1 MAGGGKT
8 IIKERESMWKKHG
21 SALLGLILTVAIVL
35 TGVKLPDNVFASG
48 ENDKTDL
55 VKPTTKV
62 EFKQPKYGYGNG
74 GTITTYEPIKDK
86 VNMSNDILVN
96 VEFNPVF
103 DIDVPEDKRINKGD
117 FVEIDLGQGLIINDN
132 YNPVYQ
138 KNIPVNDKDT
148 GDKICDA
155 IFTVNPTDGTLKVK
169 FDFSTGADAVFKKRD
184 GKIGASITISVDGQ
198 TAKYEDSKM
207 SIRLLDKEYEVTN
220 IKDNITI
227 VKEGKLDYK
236 NGKIDWTITIERFI
250 AGTNPKK
257 YLSLKGY
264 EFEDTLSNRI
274 AKEYIEGSLKVNGK
288 ETDYVYTRKQ
298 DNMPEK
304 QWVSHVI
311 QEKDLDP
318 NNAGKVVITLSSY
331 VDFNNLSKT
340 YDNRAVIS
348 QIGGGYREAKAKVD
362 VPQFGEKLGS
372 IDTTGNKIT
381 WTIDF
386 NKESY
391 NLGKVTI
398 LDKLE
403 SDLTGRIPQEF
414 TTAYFQRMKNG
425 EWGAKEDVTPTV
437 TEKGHKFAINDV
449 SERVLLTIETAI
461 EPDGSPANFENDAF
475 LYWNGEVNYKAKL
488 HAKVRTSP
496 IGGGSFGS
504 ISKTANAQVLTED
517 VKKYYAYKGEY
528 IGPQPEWTV
537 RADKNTVPA
546 PGEYY
551 MYDTFIYDQNTV
563 PNRSGVNSAN
573 GYTIRKLGE
582 PEVTELSNGAK
593 FDTIIPLEG
602 KRQKLI
608 NVENPVKDSTAGI
621 KSAVYEILKGE
632 KVVGHI
638 LELKLVPGEDNFAKF
653 SSMIADREMLTQWY
667 SKGDEK
673 AGYNT
678 IMLTKGRYVTYQD
691 AAYYRYNSKL
701 IRKQVISAKTA
712 RNFLKNLDAVA
723 TNDDVFDDTEKND
736 VQQDDVGYDR
746 DTRSVVFRISVNAA
760 NIKDVYGDLG
770 PVILDDYS
778 IDNNGWNKDFTFVPI
793 VEDKLNPENNKE
805 ILIYKGVPAIKY
817 KGTND
822 PDYRIG
828 NSTVK
833 AVGNALS
840 DEELKKE
847 DIVINPNGKPREGF
861 NVSFNKLNGPYVVFV
876 KVKVKEGYRVN
887 NKSTVTN
894 FASIYIGSNS
904 SKGQASSWYDDRF
917 LWKNYDGQDSKDKI
931 NVDDNGFIK
940 WNVYYRPYKTYNDN
954 NATKIKIEDKV
965 NKNLVLRKEKNS
977 SNLVFDGD
985 NYKIWK
991 GEYDKDGNFINPVE
1005 ITEGLN
1011 TIFTY
1016 DNETGVMSINIPD
1029 NDSSYKISYVTD
1041 FASNAVSGDDLS
1053 NEVTLIEGT
1062 EPVGKSVIVKH
1073 QIKADAYGH
1082 VNNKPYERI
1091 QIAKVDTKGN
1101 RLAGAE
1107 FSFKKLA
1114 TAAIPE
1120 KNIGTF
1126 TTSADKAIK
1135 FEELTAGEYELVET
1149 KAPEGYESN
1158 NVTYRIKVIELENGF
1173 KVELI
1178 GDYAGLA
1185 TLEQNELKIINKKID
1200 KIVERLNIVKT
1211 DVDGNRLAG
1220 AEFTLKKLGATT
1232 DAAVEVGKYT
1242 SVTDEAIRI
1251 ENLTEGEYELT
1262 ETKAPEGYD
1271 VNNEPYK
1278 IKVVKVEG
1286 GFKAELVGDY
1296 AGKANLSNNE
1306 LSVINKKKP
1315 VAPPAP
1321 VTPPTPVN
1329 PTPVI
1334 PPTPENPTPVVPVTP
1349 TTPSTPNPTPDLPSY
1364 PINNTPNPN
1373 DPNSPDEFEVIG
1385 NDGTPQGKVVKVTKP
1400 NGEKE
1405 YVFDEDKTP
1414 LDGFKAKKGR
1424 KALPKTGGASTVWY
1438 YAAGMGLVI
1447 MAGLTVRKRKEE
1459 E

>member
-1 MAGGGKT
+1 MAGGGNL
-8 IIKERESMWKKHG
+8 IIKERERMWKKHG

-35 TGVKLPDNVFASG
+35 TGVKLPNIIFASDA
-48 ENDKTDL
+48 NDKTDL
-55 VKPTTKV
+55 VRPTTKV
-62 EFKQPKYGYGNG
+62 EFRQPKYDYGNG

-86 VNMSNDILVN
+86 VDMSKDILVN
-96 VEFNPVF
+96 VEFDPVF
-103 DIDVPEDKRINKGD
+103 DLDAPDDKRINKGD
-117 FVEIDLGQGLIINDN
+117 FVEFDLGQGLNIEDN
-132 YNPVYQ
+132 YQTLKQ
-138 KNIPVNDKDT
+138 KTIPVNDKDT

-155 IFTVNPTDGTLKVK
+155 IFTVNPSDGTLKVK

-207 SIRLLDKEYEVTN
+207 SIRLLNKEYEVVN
-220 IKDNITI
+220 IKDVVNISK
-227 VKEGKLDYK
+227 VGKLDYI
-236 NGKIDWTITIERFI
+236 NGKIDWTINVERFI
-250 AGTNPKK
+250 SGTNPKR
-257 YLSLKGY
+257 YLSLKNY

-274 AKEYIEGSLKVNGK
+274 AKEYVEGSFRINGK
-288 ETDYVYTRKQ
+288 EAENVNTRKQ
-298 DNMPEK
+298 SNMPEY
-304 QWVSHVI
+304 QWVSHYI
-311 QEKDLDP
+311 QDKDLDP
-318 NNAGKVVITLSSY
+318 DNVGKVVITLSSY
-331 VDFNNLSKT
+331 VDFINLSKT
-340 YDNRAVIS
+340 YNNRAVIR
-348 QIGGGYREAKAKVD
+348 QISGGYRDATANVA

-372 IDTTGNKIT
+372 IDSTGKKII
-381 WTIDF
+381 WTVDF
-386 NKESY
+386 NKENY
-391 NLGKVTI
+391 NLGNVTV

-403 SDLTGRIPQEF
+403 NDLTGRIPQEF

-425 EWGAKEDVTPTV
+425 EWGAKENVTPTV

-537 RADKNTVPA
+537 RADKSTVPA

-551 MYDTFIYDQNTV
+551 MYDTFIFDKNTV
-563 PNRSGVNSAN
+563 PNRSEVNSAN
-573 GYTIRKLGE
+573 GYTIKKVGDTG
-582 PEVTELSNGAK
+582 VTELANGAK

-602 KRQKLI
+602 KKQKLI
-608 NVENPVKDSTAGI
+608 NVENPVTVSTAGI
-621 KSAVYEILKGE
+621 TSAVYEIVKNE

-638 LELKLVPGEDNFAKF
+638 LELKLVPGVDNFAKF
-653 SSMIADREMLTQWY
+653 SSMIADKDILTQWY
-667 SKGDEK
+667 SGGDEK

-691 AAYYRYNSKL
+691 SAYYRYNSKL
-701 IRKQVISAKTA
+701 ISKQVISAKTA
-712 RNFLKNLDAVA
+712 RNFLKNLDAEA
-723 TNDDVFDDTEKND
+723 TNADVFDDNEKID
-736 VQQDDVGYDR
+736 VKQNDVGYDR
-746 DTRSVVFRISVNAA
+746 DTRTVVFRINVNAA

-770 PVILDDYS
+770 PVILDDTSLSNYS
-778 IDNNGWNKDFTFVPI
+778 WDRDFTFVPI

-817 KGTND
+817 EGTND

-847 DIVINPNGKPREGF
+847 DIVINPNGKPSEGF
-861 NVSFNKLNGPYVVFV
+861 QVAFNKLNGPYVVFV
-876 KVKVKEGYRVN
+876 KIKVKEGNRVN
-887 NKSTVTN
+887 NKGTVYN
-894 FASIYIGSNS
+894 HARIYIGSNS
-904 SKGQASSWYDDRF
+904 LVGQDYSWYDDRF

-940 WNVYYRPYKTYNDN
+940 WNVFYRPYKTYNDN
-954 NATKIKIEDKV
+954 NATKIKIEDKI
-965 NKNLVLRKEKNS
+965 NGNLVLRKEKNS

-991 GEYDKDGNFINPVE
+991 GEFDKDGNFINPVE
-1005 ITEGLN
+1005 VTDAPN

-1016 DNETGVMSINIPD
+1016 NNETGIMSINIPD
-1029 NDSSYKISYVTD
+1029 NDSSYKISYITD
-1041 FASNAVSGDDLS
+1041 FADNAARGDDLS
-1053 NEVTLIEGT
+1053 NEVKLIENGET
-1062 EPVGKSVIVKH
+1062 VGKSVKVTHQVK
-1073 QIKADAYGH
+1073 AEAYGH

-1091 QIAKVDTKGN
+1091 QIIKTDVKGN
-1101 RLAGAE
+1101 QLAGAE

-1114 TAAIPE
+1114 TAANPE
-1120 KNIGTF
+1120 RNIGTF
-1126 TTSADKAIK
+1126 TTSANKAIK

-1200 KIVERLNIVKT
+1200 KVTERLNLIKT
-1211 DVDGNRLAG
+1211 DADGNRLAG

-1251 ENLTEGEYELT
+1251 ENLTAGEYELV
-1262 ETKAPEGYD
+1262 ETKAPEGYV
-1271 VNNEPYK
+1271 VNKEPYK

-1296 AGKANLSNNE
+1296 VEKAKLLNNE
-1306 LSVINKKKP
+1306 LTVMNKKK
-1315 VAPPAP
+1315 P
-1321 VTPPTPVN
+1321 VTPPTPEK
-1329 PTPVI
+1329 PVV
-1334 PPTPENPTPVVPVTP
+1334 PPTPENPTPLIPVNP
-1349 TTPSTPNPTPDLPSY
+1349 TTPNTPNPTPSIPSY

-1385 NDGTPQGKVVKVTKP
+1385 NDGTPQGKVVKTTKP

-1405 YVFDEDKTP
+1405 YIFEKDKTP
-1414 LDGFKAKKGR
+1414 LDGFKAKKSHT

-1438 YAAGMGLVI
+1438 YAAGMGLVV
-1447 MAGLTVRKRKEE
+1447 MAGFTFRKRKEE

>member
-8 IIKERESMWKKHG
+8 LLKERERMWKKHG

-35 TGVKLPDNVFASG
+35 TGVKLPNIIFASDA
-48 ENDKTDL
+48 NDKTEL
-55 VKPTTKV
+55 VRPTTKV
-62 EFKQPKYGYGNG
+62 EFRQPKYDYGNG

-86 VNMSNDILVN
+86 VDMSKDILVN
-96 VEFNPVF
+96 VEFDPVF
-103 DIDVPEDKRINKGD
+103 DLDAPADKRINKGD
-117 FVEIDLGQGLIINDN
+117 FVEFDLGQGLNIEDN
-132 YNPVYQ
+132 YQTLKQ
-138 KNIPVNDKDT
+138 KTIPVNDKDT

-155 IFTVNPTDGTLKVK
+155 IFTVNPSDGTLKVK

-184 GKIGASITISVDGQ
+184 GKLGASITISVDGQ
-198 TAKYEDSKM
+198 TAKYEASKM
-207 SIRLLDKEYEVTN
+207 SIRLLNKEYEVVN
-220 IKDNITI
+220 IRDVVNINK
-227 VKEGKLDYK
+227 VGKLDYI
-236 NGKIDWTITIERFI
+236 NGKIDWTINVERFI
-250 AGTNPKK
+250 SGTNPKR
-257 YLSLKGY
+257 YLSLKNY

-274 AKEYIEGSLKVNGK
+274 AKEYVEGSFRINGK
-288 ETDYVYTRKQ
+288 EAENVYTRKQ
-298 DNMPEK
+298 SNMPEY
-304 QWVSHVI
+304 QWVSHSI
-311 QEKDLDP
+311 QDKDLDP
-318 NNAGKVVITLSSY
+318 DNVGKVVITLSSY
-331 VDFNNLSKT
+331 VDFINLSKT
-340 YDNRAVIS
+340 YNNRAVIR
-348 QIGGGYREAKAKVD
+348 QISGGYRDATANVA

-372 IDTTGNKIT
+372 IDSTGKKII
-381 WTIDF
+381 WTVDF
-386 NKESY
+386 NKENY
-391 NLGKVTI
+391 NLGNVTV

-425 EWGAKEDVTPTV
+425 EWGAKENVTPTV

-537 RADKNTVPA
+537 RADKSTVPA

-551 MYDTFIYDQNTV
+551 MYDTFIFDNNTV
-563 PNRSGVNSAN
+563 PNRSEVNSAN
-573 GYTIRKLGE
+573 GYTIKKVGA
-582 PEVTELSNGAK
+582 PSVTTLANGAK

-602 KRQKLI
+602 KKQKLI
-608 NVENPVKDSTAGI
+608 NVENPVTVSTAGI
-621 KSAVYEILKGE
+621 TSAVYEIVKNE

-638 LELKLVPGEDNFAKF
+638 LELKLVPGVDNFAKF
-653 SSMIADREMLTQWY
+653 SSMIADKDILTQWY
-667 SKGDEK
+667 SGGDEK

-691 AAYYRYNSKL
+691 SAYYRYNSKL
-701 IRKQVISAKTA
+701 ISKQVISAKTA
-712 RNFLKNLDAVA
+712 RNFLKNLDAEA
-723 TNDDVFDDTEKND
+723 TNADVFDDNEKID
-736 VQQDDVGYDR
+736 VKQNDVGYDR
-746 DTRSVVFRISVNAA
+746 DTRSVVFRINVNAA

-770 PVILDDYS
+770 PVILDDTSLSNYS
-778 IDNNGWNKDFTFVPI
+778 WDRDFTFVPI

-817 KGTND
+817 EGTND

-847 DIVINPNGKPREGF
+847 DIVINPNGKPSEGF
-861 NVSFNKLNGPYVVFV
+861 QVAFNKLNGPYVVFV
-876 KVKVKEGYRVN
+876 KIKVKEGNRVN
-887 NKSTVTN
+887 NKGTVYN
-894 FASIYIGSNS
+894 HARIYIGSNS
-904 SKGQASSWYDDRF
+904 LVGQDYSWYDDRF

-940 WNVYYRPYKTYNDN
+940 WNVFYRPYKTYNDN
-954 NATKIKIEDKV
+954 NATKIKIEDKI
-965 NKNLVLRKEKNS
+965 NGNLVLRKEKNS
-977 SNLVFDGD
+977 SKLVFDGD

-991 GEYDKDGNFINPVE
+991 GEFDKDGNFINPVE
-1005 ITEGLN
+1005 VTDAPN

-1016 DNETGVMSINIPD
+1016 NNETGIMSINIPD
-1029 NDSSYKISYVTD
+1029 NDSSYKISYITD
-1041 FASNAVSGDDLS
+1041 FADNAARGDSLS
-1053 NEVTLIEGT
+1053 NEVKLIENGET
-1062 EPVGKSVIVKH
+1062 IGKSVKVTHQVK
-1073 QIKADAYGH
+1073 AEAYGH

-1091 QIAKVDTKGN
+1091 QIIKTDVKGN
-1101 RLAGAE
+1101 QLAGAE

-1114 TAAIPE
+1114 TATNQE

-1211 DVDGNRLAG
+1211 DVDGSRLAG

-1251 ENLTEGEYELT
+1251 ENLTAGEYELV
-1262 ETKAPEGYD
+1262 ETKAPEGYV
-1271 VNNEPYK
+1271 VNKEPYK

-1296 AGKANLSNNE
+1296 VEKAKLLNNE
-1306 LSVINKKKP
+1306 LTVVNNKK
-1315 VAPPAP
+1315 P
-1321 VTPPTPVN
+1321 VTPPTPS
-1329 PTPVI
+1329 TPEKPVV
-1334 PPTPENPTPVVPVTP
+1334 PPTPENPTPLIPVNP
-1349 TTPSTPNPTPDLPSY
+1349 TTPNTPNPTPSIPSY

-1385 NDGTPQGKVVKVTKP
+1385 NDGTPQGKVVKKTKP

-1405 YVFDEDKTP
+1405 YIFEKDKTP
-1414 LDGFKAKKGR
+1414 LDGFKAKKSHT

-1438 YAAGMGLVI
+1438 YVAGMGLVV
-1447 MAGLTVRKRKEE
+1447 MAGLTFRKRKEE

>member
-8 IIKERESMWKKHG
+8 ILKERERMWKKHG

-35 TGVKLPDNVFASG
+35 TGVKLPNIIFASDA
-48 ENDKTDL
+48 NDKTEL
-55 VKPTTKV
+55 VRPTTKV
-62 EFKQPKYGYGNG
+62 EFRQPKYDYGNG

-86 VNMSNDILVN
+86 VDMSKDILVN
-96 VEFNPVF
+96 VEFDPVF
-103 DIDVPEDKRINKGD
+103 DLDAPDDKRINKGD
-117 FVEIDLGQGLIINDN
+117 FVEFDLGQGLNIEDN
-132 YNPVYQ
+132 YQTLKQ
-138 KNIPVNDKDT
+138 KTIPVNDKDT

-155 IFTVNPTDGTLKVK
+155 IFTVNPSDGTLKVK

-207 SIRLLDKEYEVTN
+207 SIRLLNKEYEVVN
-220 IKDNITI
+220 IKDVVNISK
-227 VKEGKLDYK
+227 VGKLDYI
-236 NGKIDWTITIERFI
+236 NGKIDWTINVERFI
-250 AGTNPKK
+250 SGTNPKR
-257 YLSLKGY
+257 YLSLKNY

-274 AKEYIEGSLKVNGK
+274 AKEYVEGSFRINGK
-288 ETDYVYTRKQ
+288 EAENVNTRKQ
-298 DNMPEK
+298 SNMPEY
-304 QWVSHVI
+304 QWVSHYI
-311 QEKDLDP
+311 QDKDLDP
-318 NNAGKVVITLSSY
+318 DNVGKVVITLSSY
-331 VDFNNLSKT
+331 VDFINLSKT
-340 YDNRAVIS
+340 YNNRAVIR
-348 QIGGGYREAKAKVD
+348 QISGGYRDATANVA

-372 IDTTGNKIT
+372 IDSTGKKII
-381 WTIDF
+381 WTVDF
-386 NKESY
+386 NKENY
-391 NLGKVTI
+391 NLGNVTV

-403 SDLTGRIPQEF
+403 NDLTGRIPQEF
-414 TTAYFQRMKNG
+414 TAAYFQRMKNG
-425 EWGAKEDVTPTV
+425 EWGAKENVTPTV

-537 RADKNTVPA
+537 RADKSTVPA

-551 MYDTFIYDQNTV
+551 MYDTFIFDKNTV
-563 PNRSGVNSAN
+563 PNRSEVNSAN
-573 GYTIRKLGE
+573 GYTIKKVGDTG
-582 PEVTELSNGAK
+582 VTELANGAK

-602 KRQKLI
+602 KKQKLI
-608 NVENPVKDSTAGI
+608 NVENPVTVSTAGI
-621 KSAVYEILKGE
+621 TSAVYEIVKNE

-638 LELKLVPGEDNFAKF
+638 LELKLVPGVDNFAKF
-653 SSMIADREMLTQWY
+653 SSMIADKDILTQWY
-667 SKGDEK
+667 SGGDEK

-691 AAYYRYNSKL
+691 SAYYRYNSKL
-701 IRKQVISAKTA
+701 ISKQVISAKTA
-712 RNFLKNLDAVA
+712 RNFLKNLDAEA
-723 TNDDVFDDTEKND
+723 TNADVFDDNEKID
-736 VQQDDVGYDR
+736 VKQNDVGYDR
-746 DTRSVVFRISVNAA
+746 DTRTVVFRINVNAA

-770 PVILDDYS
+770 PVILDDTSLSNYS
-778 IDNNGWNKDFTFVPI
+778 WDRDFTFVPI

-817 KGTND
+817 EGTND

-847 DIVINPNGKPREGF
+847 DIVINPNGKPSEGF
-861 NVSFNKLNGPYVVFV
+861 QVAFNKLNGPYVVFV
-876 KVKVKEGYRVN
+876 KIKVKEGNRVN
-887 NKSTVTN
+887 NKGTVYN
-894 FASIYIGSNS
+894 HARIYIGSNS
-904 SKGQASSWYDDRF
+904 LVGQDYSWYDDRF

-940 WNVYYRPYKTYNDN
+940 WNVFYRPYKTYNDN
-954 NATKIKIEDKV
+954 NATKIKIEDKI
-965 NKNLVLRKEKNS
+965 NGNLVLRKEKNS

-991 GEYDKDGNFINPVE
+991 GEFDKDGNFINPVE
-1005 ITEGLN
+1005 VTDAPN

-1016 DNETGVMSINIPD
+1016 NNETGIMSINIPD
-1029 NDSSYKISYVTD
+1029 NDSSYKISYITD
-1041 FASNAVSGDDLS
+1041 FADNAARGDDLS
-1053 NEVTLIEGT
+1053 NEVKLIENGET
-1062 EPVGKSVIVKH
+1062 VGKSVKVTHQVK
-1073 QIKADAYGH
+1073 AEAYGH

-1091 QIAKVDTKGN
+1091 QIIKTDVKGN
-1101 RLAGAE
+1101 QLAGAE

-1114 TAAIPE
+1114 TAANPE
-1120 KNIGTF
+1120 RNIGTF
-1126 TTSADKAIK
+1126 TTSANKAIK

-1200 KIVERLNIVKT
+1200 KVTERLNLIKT
-1211 DVDGNRLAG
+1211 DADGNRLAG

-1251 ENLTEGEYELT
+1251 ENLTAGEYELV
-1262 ETKAPEGYD
+1262 ETKAPEGYV
-1271 VNNEPYK
+1271 VNKEPYK

-1296 AGKANLSNNE
+1296 VEKAKLLNNE
-1306 LSVINKKKP
+1306 LTVMNKKK
-1315 VAPPAP
+1315 P
-1321 VTPPTPVN
+1321 VTPPTPEK
-1329 PTPVI
+1329 PVV
-1334 PPTPENPTPVVPVTP
+1334 PPTPENPTPLIPVNP
-1349 TTPSTPNPTPDLPSY
+1349 TTPNTPNPTPSIPSY

-1385 NDGTPQGKVVKVTKP
+1385 NDGTPQGKVVKKTKP

-1405 YVFDEDKTP
+1405 YIFEKDKTP
-1414 LDGFKAKKGR
+1414 LDGFKAKKSHT

-1438 YAAGMGLVI
+1438 YAAGMGLVV
-1447 MAGLTVRKRKEE
+1447 MAGFTFRKRKEE

>member
-1 MAGGGKT
+1 MAGGGNL
-8 IIKERESMWKKHG
+8 IIKERERMWKKHG

-35 TGVKLPDNVFASG
+35 TGVKLPNIIFASDA
-48 ENDKTDL
+48 NDKTDL
-55 VKPTTKV
+55 VRPTTKV
-62 EFKQPKYGYGNG
+62 EFRQPKYDYGNG

-86 VNMSNDILVN
+86 VDMSKDILVN
-96 VEFNPVF
+96 VEFDPVF
-103 DIDVPEDKRINKGD
+103 DLDAPDDKRINKGD
-117 FVEIDLGQGLIINDN
+117 FVEFDLGQGLNIEDN
-132 YNPVYQ
+132 YQTLKQ
-138 KNIPVNDKDT
+138 KTIPVNDKDT

-155 IFTVNPTDGTLKVK
+155 IFTVNPSDGTLKVK

-207 SIRLLDKEYEVTN
+207 SIRLLNKEYEVVN
-220 IKDNITI
+220 IKDVVNISK
-227 VKEGKLDYK
+227 VGKLDYI
-236 NGKIDWTITIERFI
+236 NGKIDWTINVERFI
-250 AGTNPKK
+250 SGTNPKR
-257 YLSLKGY
+257 YLSLKNY

-274 AKEYIEGSLKVNGK
+274 AKEYVEGSFRINGK
-288 ETDYVYTRKQ
+288 EAENVNTRKQ
-298 DNMPEK
+298 SNMPEY
-304 QWVSHVI
+304 QWVSHYI
-311 QEKDLDP
+311 QDKDLDP
-318 NNAGKVVITLSSY
+318 DNVGKVVITLSSY
-331 VDFNNLSKT
+331 VDFINLSKT
-340 YDNRAVIS
+340 YNNRAVIR
-348 QIGGGYREAKAKVD
+348 QISGGYRDATANVA

-372 IDTTGNKIT
+372 IDSTGKKII
-381 WTIDF
+381 WTVDF
-386 NKESY
+386 NKENY
-391 NLGKVTI
+391 NLGNVTV

-403 SDLTGRIPQEF
+403 NDLTGRIPQEF

-537 RADKNTVPA
+537 RADKSTVPA

-551 MYDTFIYDQNTV
+551 MYDTFIFDNNTV
-563 PNRSGVNSAN
+563 PNKSEVNSAN
-573 GYTIRKLGE
+573 GYTIKKVGD
-582 PEVTELSNGAK
+582 PSVTTLANGAK

-602 KRQKLI
+602 KKQKLI
-608 NVENPVKDSTAGI
+608 NVENPVTASTAGI
-621 KSAVYEILKGE
+621 TSAVYEIVKNE

-638 LELKLVPGEDNFAKF
+638 LELKLVPGVDNFAKF
-653 SSMIADREMLTQWY
+653 SSMIADKDILTQWY
-667 SKGDEK
+667 SGGDEK

-691 AAYYRYNSKL
+691 SAYYRYNSKL
-701 IRKQVISAKTA
+701 ISKQVISAKTA
-712 RNFLKNLDAVA
+712 RNFLKNLDAEA
-723 TNDDVFDDTEKND
+723 TNADVFDDNEKID
-736 VQQDDVGYDR
+736 VKQNDVGYDR
-746 DTRSVVFRISVNAA
+746 DTRTVVFRINVNAA

-770 PVILDDYS
+770 PVILDDTSLSNYS
-778 IDNNGWNKDFTFVPI
+778 WDRDFTFVPI

-817 KGTND
+817 EGTND

-847 DIVINPNGKPREGF
+847 DIVINPNGKPSEGF
-861 NVSFNKLNGPYVVFV
+861 QVAFNKLNDPYVVFV
-876 KVKVKEGYRVN
+876 KIKVKEGNRVN
-887 NKSTVTN
+887 NKGTVYN
-894 FASIYIGSNS
+894 HARIYIGSNS
-904 SKGQASSWYDDRF
+904 LVGQDYSWYDDRF

-940 WNVYYRPYKTYNDN
+940 WNVFYRPYKTYNDN
-954 NATKIKIEDKV
+954 NATKIIIEDKI
-965 NKNLVLRKEKNS
+965 NGNLVLRKEKNS

-991 GEYDKDGNFINPVE
+991 GEFDKDGNFINPVE
-1005 ITEGLN
+1005 VTDAPN

-1016 DNETGVMSINIPD
+1016 NNETGIMSINIPD
-1029 NDSSYKISYVTD
+1029 NDSSYKISYITD
-1041 FASNAVSGDDLS
+1041 FADNAARGDSLS
-1053 NEVTLIEGT
+1053 NEVKLIENGET
-1062 EPVGKSVIVKH
+1062 IGKSVKVTHQVK
-1073 QIKADAYGH
+1073 AEAYGH

-1091 QIAKVDTKGN
+1091 QIIKTDVKGN
-1101 RLAGAE
+1101 QLAGAE

-1114 TAAIPE
+1114 TATNQE

-1126 TTSADKAIK
+1126 TTTADKAIK
-1135 FEELTAGEYELVET
+1135 FDELTAGEYELVET

-1178 GDYAGLA
+1178 GDYSGLA

-1211 DVDGNRLAG
+1211 DADGSRLAG

-1251 ENLTEGEYELT
+1251 ENLTAGDYELV
-1262 ETKAPEGYD
+1262 ETKAPEGYV
-1271 VNNEPYK
+1271 VNKEPYK

-1296 AGKANLSNNE
+1296 VEKAKLLNNE
-1306 LSVINKKKP
+1306 LTVINKKKP
-1315 VAPPAP
+1315 V
-1321 VTPPTPVN
+1321 TPPTP
-1329 PTPVI
+1329 PTPEKPVV
-1334 PPTPENPTPVVPVTP
+1334 PPTPENPTPLIPVNP
-1349 TTPSTPNPTPDLPSY
+1349 TTPNTPNPTPSIPSY

-1385 NDGTPQGKVVKVTKP
+1385 NDGTPQGKVVKKTKP

-1405 YVFDEDKTP
+1405 YIFEKDKTP
-1414 LDGFKAKKGR
+1414 LDGFKAKKSHT

-1438 YAAGMGLVI
+1438 YVAGMGLVV
-1447 MAGLTVRKRKEE
+1447 MAGLTFRKRKEE

>member
-1 MAGGGKT
+1 MAGGGNL
-8 IIKERESMWKKHG
+8 IIKERERMWKKHG

-35 TGVKLPDNVFASG
+35 TGVKLPNIIFASDA
-48 ENDKTDL
+48 NDKTEL
-55 VKPTTKV
+55 VRPTTKV
-62 EFKQPKYGYGNG
+62 EFRQPKYDYGNG

-86 VNMSNDILVN
+86 VDMSKDILVN
-96 VEFNPVF
+96 VEFDPVF
-103 DIDVPEDKRINKGD
+103 DLDVPADKRINKGD
-117 FVEIDLGQGLIINDN
+117 FVEFDLGQGLNIEDN
-132 YNPVYQ
+132 YQTLKQ
-138 KNIPVNDKDT
+138 KTIPVNDKDT

-155 IFTVNPTDGTLKVK
+155 IFTVNPSDGTLRVK
-169 FDFSTGADAVFKKRD
+169 FDFSSGADAVFKKRD

-207 SIRLLDKEYEVTN
+207 SIRLLNKEYEVVN
-220 IKDNITI
+220 IRDVVNINK
-227 VKEGKLDYK
+227 VGKLDYI
-236 NGKIDWTITIERFI
+236 NGKIDWTINVERFI
-250 AGTNPKK
+250 SGTNPKR
-257 YLSLKGY
+257 YLSLKNY

-274 AKEYIEGSLKVNGK
+274 AKEYVEGSFRINGK
-288 ETDYVYTRKQ
+288 EAENVSTRKQ
-298 DNMPEK
+298 SNMPEY

-311 QEKDLDP
+311 QDKDLAPD
-318 NNAGKVVITLSSY
+318 NVGKVVITLSSY

-340 YDNRAVIS
+340 YDNRAVIKQTS
-348 QIGGGYREAKAKVD
+348 GAYRDATANVA

-372 IDTTGNKIT
+372 IDSTGKKII
-381 WTIDF
+381 WTVDF
-386 NKESY
+386 NKENY
-391 NLGKVTI
+391 NLGNVTVI
-398 LDKLE
+398 DKLE

-425 EWGAKEDVTPTV
+425 EWGAKENVTPTV

-496 IGGGSFGS
+496 IGGDSFGS

-551 MYDTFIYDQNTV
+551 MYDTFIFDNNTV
-563 PNRSGVNSAN
+563 PNRSEVNSAN
-573 GYTIRKLGE
+573 GYTIKKVGA
-582 PEVTELSNGAK
+582 PSVTTLANGAK

-602 KRQKLI
+602 KKQKLI
-608 NVENPVKDSTAGI
+608 NVENPVTASTAGI
-621 KSAVYEILKGE
+621 TSAVYEIVKNE

-638 LELKLVPGEDNFAKF
+638 LELKLVPGVDNFAKF
-653 SSMIADREMLTQWY
+653 SSMIADKDILTQWY

-678 IMLTKGRYVTYQD
+678 IMLTKGKYVTYQD
-691 AAYYRYNSKL
+691 SAYYRYNSKL
-701 IRKQVISAKTA
+701 ISKQVISAKTA
-712 RNFLKNLDAVA
+712 RNFLKNLDAEA
-723 TNDDVFDDTEKND
+723 TNADVFDDNEKID
-736 VQQDDVGYDR
+736 VQQNDVGYDR
-746 DTRSVVFRISVNAA
+746 DTRTVVFRINVNAA

-770 PVILDDYS
+770 PVILDDTSLSNYS
-778 IDNNGWNKDFTFVPI
+778 WDKDFTFVPI

-817 KGTND
+817 EGTND
-822 PDYRIG
+822 PDYRIE

-847 DIVINPNGKPREGF
+847 DIVINPNGKPSEGF
-861 NVSFNKLNGPYVVFV
+861 RVAFNKLNGPYVVFV
-876 KVKVKEGYRVN
+876 KIKVKEGYRVN
-887 NKSTVTN
+887 NKGTVYN
-894 FASIYIGSNS
+894 HARIYIGSNS
-904 SKGQASSWYDDRF
+904 LVGQDYSWYDDRF

-940 WNVYYRPYKTYNDN
+940 WNVFYRPYKTYNDN
-954 NATKIKIEDKV
+954 NATKIKIEDKI
-965 NKNLVLRKEKNS
+965 NGNLVLRKEKNS

-991 GEYDKDGNFINPVE
+991 GEFDKDGSFINPVE
-1005 ITEGLN
+1005 VTDAPN

-1016 DNETGVMSINIPD
+1016 NNETGIMSINIPD
-1029 NDSSYKISYVTD
+1029 NDSSYKISYITD
-1041 FASNAVSGDDLS
+1041 FADNAAHGDSLS
-1053 NEVTLIEGT
+1053 NEVKLIENGET
-1062 EPVGKSVIVKH
+1062 VGKSIKVTHQVK
-1073 QIKADAYGH
+1073 AEAYGH

-1091 QIAKVDTKGN
+1091 QIIKTDAKGN

-1114 TAAIPE
+1114 TAANPE

-1135 FEELTAGEYELVET
+1135 FEELTEGEYELVET

-1200 KIVERLNIVKT
+1200 KITERLNIIKT

-1251 ENLTEGEYELT
+1251 ENLTAGDYELV
-1262 ETKAPEGYD
+1262 ETKAPEGYA
-1271 VNNEPYK
+1271 VNKEPYK

-1296 AGKANLSNNE
+1296 VGKAKLSNNE
-1306 LSVINKKKP
+1306 LIVINNKK
-1315 VAPPAP
+1315 P
-1321 VTPPTPVN
+1321 VTPPTP
-1329 PTPVI
+1329 PTPEKPVV
-1334 PPTPENPTPVVPVTP
+1334 PPTPENPTPLIPVNP
-1349 TTPSTPNPTPDLPSY
+1349 TTPNTPTPTPSIPSY

-1385 NDGTPQGKVVKVTKP
+1385 NDGTPQGKVVKKTKP

-1405 YVFDEDKTP
+1405 YIFEKDKTP
-1414 LDGFKAKKGR
+1414 LDGFKAKKSR
-1424 KALPKTGGASTVWY
+1424 TNTLPKTGGASTVWY
-1438 YAAGMGLVI
+1438 YAAGMGLVM
-1447 MAGLTVRKRKEE
+1447 MAGFTFRKRKEE
-1459 E
+1459 K

>member
-1 MAGGGKT
+1 MAGGGNL
-8 IIKERESMWKKHG
+8 IIKERERMWKKHG

-35 TGVKLPDNVFASG
+35 TGVKLPNIIFASDA
-48 ENDKTDL
+48 NDKTDL
-55 VKPTTKV
+55 VRPTTKV
-62 EFKQPKYGYGNG
+62 EFRQPKYDYGNG

-86 VNMSNDILVN
+86 VDMSKDILVN
-96 VEFNPVF
+96 VEFDPVF
-103 DIDVPEDKRINKGD
+103 DLDAPDDKRINKGD
-117 FVEIDLGQGLIINDN
+117 FVEFDLGQGLNIEDN
-132 YNPVYQ
+132 YQTLKQ
-138 KNIPVNDKDT
+138 KTIPVNDKDT

-155 IFTVNPTDGTLKVK
+155 IFTVNPSDGTLKVK

-207 SIRLLDKEYEVTN
+207 SIRLLNKEYEVVN
-220 IKDNITI
+220 IRDVVNINK
-227 VKEGKLDYK
+227 VGKLDYI
-236 NGKIDWTITIERFI
+236 NGKIDWTINVERFI
-250 AGTNPKK
+250 SGTNPKR
-257 YLSLKGY
+257 YLSLKNY

-274 AKEYIEGSLKVNGK
+274 AKEYVEGSFRINGK
-288 ETDYVYTRKQ
+288 EAENVYTRKQ
-298 DNMPEK
+298 SNMPEY
-304 QWVSHVI
+304 QWVSHYI
-311 QEKDLDP
+311 QDKDLDP
-318 NNAGKVVITLSSY
+318 DNVGKVVITLSSY
-331 VDFNNLSKT
+331 VDFINLSKT
-340 YDNRAVIS
+340 YNNRAVIR
-348 QIGGGYREAKAKVD
+348 QISGGYRDATANVA

-372 IDTTGNKIT
+372 IDSTGKKII
-381 WTIDF
+381 WTVDF
-386 NKESY
+386 NKENY
-391 NLGKVTI
+391 NLGNVTI

-425 EWGAKEDVTPTV
+425 EWGAKENVTPTV

-537 RADKNTVPA
+537 RADKSTVPA

-551 MYDTFIYDQNTV
+551 MYDTFIFDNNTV
-563 PNRSGVNSAN
+563 PNKSEVNSAN
-573 GYTIRKLGE
+573 GYTIKKVGD
-582 PEVTELSNGAK
+582 PSVTTLANGAK

-602 KRQKLI
+602 KKQKLI
-608 NVENPVKDSTAGI
+608 NVENPVTASTAGI
-621 KSAVYEILKGE
+621 TSAVYEIVKNE

-638 LELKLVPGEDNFAKF
+638 LELKLVPGVDNFAKF
-653 SSMIADREMLTQWY
+653 SSMIADKDILTQWY

-678 IMLTKGRYVTYQD
+678 IMLTKGKYVTYQD
-691 AAYYRYNSKL
+691 SAYYRYNSKL
-701 IRKQVISAKTA
+701 ISKQVISAKTA
-712 RNFLKNLDAVA
+712 RNFLKNLDAEA
-723 TNDDVFDDTEKND
+723 TNADVFDDNEKID
-736 VQQDDVGYDR
+736 VKQNDVGYDR
-746 DTRSVVFRISVNAA
+746 DTRTVVFRINVNAA

-770 PVILDDYS
+770 PVILDDTSLSNYS
-778 IDNNGWNKDFTFVPI
+778 WDKDFTFVPI

-817 KGTND
+817 EGTND

-840 DEELKKE
+840 DEELRKE
-847 DIVINPNGKPREGF
+847 DIVINPNGKPSEGF
-861 NVSFNKLNGPYVVFV
+861 IVAFNKLNGPYVVFV
-876 KVKVKEGYRVN
+876 KIKVKEGYRVN
-887 NKSTVTN
+887 NKGTVYN
-894 FASIYIGSNS
+894 HARIYIGSNS
-904 SKGQASSWYDDRF
+904 LVGQDYSWYDDRF

-940 WNVYYRPYKTYNDN
+940 WNVFYRPYKTYNDN
-954 NATKIKIEDKV
+954 NATKIKIEDKI
-965 NKNLVLRKEKNS
+965 NGNLVLRKEKNS

-1005 ITEGLN
+1005 VTDALN

-1016 DNETGVMSINIPD
+1016 NNETGIMSINIPD
-1029 NDSSYKISYVTD
+1029 NDSSYKISYITD
-1041 FASNAVSGDDLS
+1041 FADNAARGDSLS
-1053 NEVTLIEGT
+1053 NEVKLIENGET
-1062 EPVGKSVIVKH
+1062 VGKSVKVTHQVK
-1073 QIKADAYGH
+1073 AEAYGH

-1091 QIAKVDTKGN
+1091 QIIKTDAKGN

-1114 TAAIPE
+1114 TAANPE
-1120 KNIGTF
+1120 KPIGTF
-1126 TTSADKAIK
+1126 TTATDKAIK

-1211 DVDGNRLAG
+1211 DADGSRLAG
-1220 AEFTLKKLGATT
+1220 AEFKLKKLGATT

-1251 ENLTEGEYELT
+1251 ENLTAGEYELV
-1262 ETKAPEGYD
+1262 ETKAPEGYV
-1271 VNNEPYK
+1271 VNKEPYK

-1296 AGKANLSNNE
+1296 VEKAKLLNNE
-1306 LSVINKKKP
+1306 LTVVNNKK
-1315 VAPPAP
+1315 P
-1321 VTPPTPVN
+1321 VTPPTP
-1329 PTPVI
+1329 PTPEKPVV
-1334 PPTPENPTPVVPVTP
+1334 PPTPENPTPLIPVNP
-1349 TTPSTPNPTPDLPSY
+1349 TTPNTPNPTPSIPSY

-1385 NDGTPQGKVVKVTKP
+1385 NDGTPQGKVVKTTKP

-1405 YVFDEDKTP
+1405 YIFEKDKTP
-1414 LDGFKAKKGR
+1414 LDGFKAKKSHT

-1438 YAAGMGLVI
+1438 YAAGMGLVV
-1447 MAGLTVRKRKEE
+1447 MAGFTFRKRKEE

>member
-8 IIKERESMWKKHG
+8 ILKERERMWKKHG

-35 TGVKLPDNVFASG
+35 TGVKLPNIIFASDA
-48 ENDKTDL
+48 NDKTEL
-55 VKPTTKV
+55 VRPTTKV
-62 EFKQPKYGYGNG
+62 EFRQPKYDYGNG

-86 VNMSNDILVN
+86 VDMSKDILVN
-96 VEFNPVF
+96 VEFDPVF
-103 DIDVPEDKRINKGD
+103 DLDAPADKRINKGD
-117 FVEIDLGQGLIINDN
+117 FVEFDLGQGLNIEDN
-132 YNPVYQ
+132 YQTLKQ
-138 KNIPVNDKDT
+138 KTIPVNDKDT

-155 IFTVNPTDGTLKVK
+155 IFTVNPSDGTLRVK
-169 FDFSTGADAVFKKRD
+169 FDFSSGADAVFKKRD

-198 TAKYEDSKM
+198 TAKYEASKM
-207 SIRLLDKEYEVTN
+207 SIRLLNKEYEVVN
-220 IKDNITI
+220 IRDVVNINK
-227 VKEGKLDYK
+227 VGKLDYI
-236 NGKIDWTITIERFI
+236 NGKIDWTINVERFI
-250 AGTNPKK
+250 SGTNPKR
-257 YLSLKGY
+257 YLSLKNY

-274 AKEYIEGSLKVNGK
+274 AKEYIEGSFRINGK
-288 ETDYVYTRKQ
+288 EAENVYTRKQ
-298 DNMPEK
+298 SNMPEY
-304 QWVSHVI
+304 QWVSHYI
-311 QEKDLDP
+311 QDKDLAPD
-318 NNAGKVVITLSSY
+318 NVGKVVITLSSY
-331 VDFNNLSKT
+331 VDFINLSKT
-340 YDNRAVIS
+340 YDNRAVIR
-348 QIGGGYREAKAKVD
+348 QIGGGYRDATANVA

-372 IDTTGNKIT
+372 IDSTGKKII
-381 WTIDF
+381 WTVDF
-386 NKESY
+386 NKENY
-391 NLGKVTI
+391 NLGNVTV

-425 EWGAKEDVTPTV
+425 EWGAKENVTPAV

-475 LYWNGEVNYKAKL
+475 LYWNGEANYKAKL

-537 RADKNTVPA
+537 RADKSTVPA

-551 MYDTFIYDQNTV
+551 MYDTFIFDNNTV
-563 PNRSGVNSAN
+563 PNRSEVNSAN
-573 GYTIRKLGE
+573 GYTIKKVGA
-582 PEVTELSNGAK
+582 PSVTTLANGAK

-602 KRQKLI
+602 KKQKLI
-608 NVENPVKDSTAGI
+608 NVENPVTASTAGVT
-621 KSAVYEILKGE
+621 SAVYEIVKNE

-638 LELKLVPGEDNFAKF
+638 LELKLVPGVDNFAKF
-653 SSMIADREMLTQWY
+653 SSMIADKDILTQWY

-678 IMLTKGRYVTYQD
+678 IMLTKGKYVTYQD
-691 AAYYRYNSKL
+691 SAYYRYNSKL
-701 IRKQVISAKTA
+701 ISKQVISAKTA
-712 RNFLKNLDAVA
+712 RNFLKNLDAEA
-723 TNDDVFDDTEKND
+723 TNADVFDDNEKID
-736 VQQDDVGYDR
+736 VQQNDVGYDR
-746 DTRSVVFRISVNAA
+746 DTRTVVFRINVNAA

-770 PVILDDYS
+770 PVILDDTSLSNYS
-778 IDNNGWNKDFTFVPI
+778 WDKDFTFVPI

-817 KGTND
+817 EGTD
-822 PDYRIG
+822 APDYRIE

-847 DIVINPNGKPREGF
+847 DIVINPNGKPSEGF
-861 NVSFNKLNGPYVVFV
+861 RVAFNKLNGPYVVFV
-876 KVKVKEGYRVN
+876 KIKVKEGYRVN
-887 NKSTVTN
+887 NKGTVYN
-894 FASIYIGSNS
+894 HARIYIGSNS
-904 SKGQASSWYDDRF
+904 LVGQDYSWYDDRF

-940 WNVYYRPYKTYNDN
+940 WNVFYRPYKTYNDN
-954 NATKIKIEDKV
+954 NATKIKIEDKI
-965 NKNLVLRKEKNS
+965 NGNLVLRKEKNS

-991 GEYDKDGNFINPVE
+991 GEFDKDGNFINPVE
-1005 ITEGLN
+1005 VTDAPN

-1016 DNETGVMSINIPD
+1016 NNETGIMSINIPD
-1029 NDSSYKISYVTD
+1029 NDSSYKISYITD
-1041 FASNAVSGDDLS
+1041 FADNAARGDSLS
-1053 NEVTLIEGT
+1053 NEVKLIENGET
-1062 EPVGKSVIVKH
+1062 VGKSIKVTHQVK
-1073 QIKADAYGH
+1073 AEAYGH

-1091 QIAKVDTKGN
+1091 QIIKTDAKGN

-1114 TAAIPE
+1114 TAANPE

-1200 KIVERLNIVKT
+1200 KITERLNIIKT

-1251 ENLTEGEYELT
+1251 ENLTAGDYELV
-1262 ETKAPEGYD
+1262 ETKAPEGYA
-1271 VNNEPYK
+1271 VNKEPYK

-1296 AGKANLSNNE
+1296 VGKAKLSNNE
-1306 LSVINKKKP
+1306 LIVINNKK
-1315 VAPPAP
+1315 P
-1321 VTPPTPVN
+1321 VTPPTP
-1329 PTPVI
+1329 PTPEKPVV
-1334 PPTPENPTPVVPVTP
+1334 PPTPENPTPLIPVNP
-1349 TTPSTPNPTPDLPSY
+1349 TTPNTPNPTPSIPSY

-1385 NDGTPQGKVVKVTKP
+1385 NDGTPQGKVVKTTKP

-1405 YVFDEDKTP
+1405 YIFEKDKTP
-1414 LDGFKAKKGR
+1414 LDGFKAKKSHT

-1438 YAAGMGLVI
+1438 YAAGMGLVV
-1447 MAGLTVRKRKEE
+1447 MAGFTFRKRKEE

>member
-8 IIKERESMWKKHG
+8 IIKERERMWKKHG

-35 TGVKLPDNVFASG
+35 TGVKLPNIIFASDA
-48 ENDKTDL
+48 NDKTEL
-55 VKPTTKV
+55 VRPTTKV
-62 EFKQPKYGYGNG
+62 EFRQPKYDYGNG

-86 VNMSNDILVN
+86 VDMSKDILVN
-96 VEFNPVF
+96 VEFDPVF
-103 DIDVPEDKRINKGD
+103 DLDIPADKRINKGD
-117 FVEIDLGQGLIINDN
+117 FVEFDLGQGLNIEDN
-132 YNPVYQ
+132 YQTLKQ
-138 KNIPVNDKDT
+138 KTIPVNDKDT

-155 IFTVNPTDGTLKVK
+155 IFTVNPSDGTLRVK
-169 FDFSTGADAVFKKRD
+169 FDFSSGADAVFKKRD

-207 SIRLLDKEYEVTN
+207 SIRLLNKEYEVVN
-220 IKDNITI
+220 IRDVVNINK
-227 VKEGKLDYK
+227 VGKLDYI
-236 NGKIDWTITIERFI
+236 NGKIDWTINVERFI
-250 AGTNPKK
+250 SGTNPKR
-257 YLSLKGY
+257 YLSLKNY

-274 AKEYIEGSLKVNGK
+274 AKEYIEGSFRINGK
-288 ETDYVYTRKQ
+288 EAENVYTRKQ
-298 DNMPEK
+298 SNMPEY
-304 QWVSHVI
+304 QWVSHSI
-311 QEKDLDP
+311 QDKDLAPD
-318 NNAGKVVITLSSY
+318 NVGKVVITLSSY

-340 YDNRAVIS
+340 YDNRAVIRQS
-348 QIGGGYREAKAKVD
+348 SGGYRDATANVA

-372 IDTTGNKIT
+372 IDSTGKKII
-381 WTIDF
+381 WTVDF
-386 NKESY
+386 NKENY
-391 NLGKVTI
+391 NLGNVTV

-425 EWGAKEDVTPTV
+425 EWGAKENVTPTV

-475 LYWNGEVNYKAKL
+475 LYWNGEANYKAKL

-537 RADKNTVPA
+537 RADKSTVPA

-551 MYDTFIYDQNTV
+551 MYDTFIFDNNTV
-563 PNRSGVNSAN
+563 PNRSEVNSAN
-573 GYTIRKLGE
+573 GYTIKKVGA
-582 PEVTELSNGAK
+582 PSVTTLANGAK

-602 KRQKLI
+602 KKQKLI
-608 NVENPVKDSTAGI
+608 NVENPVTASTAGVT
-621 KSAVYEILKGE
+621 SAVYEIVKNE

-638 LELKLVPGEDNFAKF
+638 LELKLVPGVDNFAKF
-653 SSMIADREMLTQWY
+653 SSMIADKDILTQWY

-678 IMLTKGRYVTYQD
+678 IMLTKGKYVTYQD
-691 AAYYRYNSKL
+691 SAYYRYNSKL
-701 IRKQVISAKTA
+701 ISKQVISAKTA
-712 RNFLKNLDAVA
+712 RNFLKNLDAEA
-723 TNDDVFDDTEKND
+723 TNADVFDDNEKID
-736 VQQDDVGYDR
+736 VQQNDVGYDR
-746 DTRSVVFRISVNAA
+746 DTRTVVFRINVNAA

-770 PVILDDYS
+770 PVILDDTSLSNYS
-778 IDNNGWNKDFTFVPI
+778 WDKDFTFVPI

-817 KGTND
+817 EGTD
-822 PDYRIG
+822 APDYRIE

-847 DIVINPNGKPREGF
+847 DIVINPNGKPSEGF
-861 NVSFNKLNGPYVVFV
+861 RVAFNKLNGPYVVFV
-876 KVKVKEGYRVN
+876 KIKVKEGYRVN
-887 NKSTVTN
+887 NKGTVYN
-894 FASIYIGSNS
+894 HARIYIGSNS
-904 SKGQASSWYDDRF
+904 LVGQDYSWYDDRF

-940 WNVYYRPYKTYNDN
+940 WNVFYRPYKTYNDN
-954 NATKIKIEDKV
+954 NATKIKIEDKI
-965 NKNLVLRKEKNS
+965 NGNLVLRKEKNS

-1016 DNETGVMSINIPD
+1016 NNETGIMSINIPD
-1029 NDSSYKISYVTD
+1029 NDSSYKISYITD
-1041 FASNAVSGDDLS
+1041 FADNAARGDSLS
-1053 NEVTLIEGT
+1053 NEVKLIENGET
-1062 EPVGKSVIVKH
+1062 VGKSVKVTHQVK
-1073 QIKADAYGH
+1073 AEAYGH

-1091 QIAKVDTKGN
+1091 QIIKTDAKGN

-1114 TAAIPE
+1114 TAANPE
-1120 KNIGTF
+1120 KPIGTF
-1126 TTSADKAIK
+1126 TTATDKAIK

-1211 DVDGNRLAG
+1211 DADGNRLAG
-1220 AEFTLKKLGATT
+1220 AKFTLKKLGATT

-1251 ENLTEGEYELT
+1251 ENLTAGEYELV

-1286 GFKAELVGDY
+1286 GFKAELVGEY
-1296 AGKANLSNNE
+1296 VGKAKLSNNE
-1306 LSVINKKKP
+1306 LIVINNKK
-1315 VAPPAP
+1315 P
-1321 VTPPTPVN
+1321 VTPPTP
-1329 PTPVI
+1329 PTPEKPVV
-1334 PPTPENPTPVVPVTP
+1334 PPTPENPTPLIPVNP
-1349 TTPSTPNPTPDLPSY
+1349 TTPNTPNPTPSIPSY

-1385 NDGTPQGKVVKVTKP
+1385 NDGTPQGKVVKKTKP

-1405 YVFDEDKTP
+1405 YIFEKDKTP
-1414 LDGFKAKKGR
+1414 LDGFKAKKSR
-1424 KALPKTGGASTVWY
+1424 TNTLPKTGGASTVWY

-1447 MAGLTVRKRKEE
+1447 MAGFTVRKRKEE
-1459 E
+1459 K

>member
-1 MAGGGKT
+1 MAGGGNL
-8 IIKERESMWKKHG
+8 IIKERERMWKKHG

-35 TGVKLPDNVFASG
+35 TGVKLPNIIFASDA
-48 ENDKTDL
+48 NDKTEL
-55 VKPTTKV
+55 VRPTTKV
-62 EFKQPKYGYGNG
+62 EFRQPKYDYGNG

-86 VNMSNDILVN
+86 VDMSKDILVN
-96 VEFNPVF
+96 VEFDPVF
-103 DIDVPEDKRINKGD
+103 DLDVPADKRINKGD
-117 FVEIDLGQGLIINDN
+117 FVEFDLGQGLNIEDN
-132 YNPVYQ
+132 YQTLKQ
-138 KNIPVNDKDT
+138 KTIPVNDKDT

-155 IFTVNPTDGTLKVK
+155 IFAVNPSDGTLRVK
-169 FDFSTGADAVFKKRD
+169 FDFSSGADAVFKKRD
-184 GKIGASITISVDGQ
+184 GKLGASITISVDGQ

-207 SIRLLDKEYEVTN
+207 SIRLLNKEYEVVN
-220 IKDNITI
+220 IRDVVNINK
-227 VKEGKLDYK
+227 VGKLDYI
-236 NGKIDWTITIERFI
+236 NGKIDWTINVERFI
-250 AGTNPKK
+250 SGTNPKR
-257 YLSLKGY
+257 YLSLKNY

-274 AKEYIEGSLKVNGK
+274 AKEYVEGSFRINGK
-288 ETDYVYTRKQ
+288 EAENVNTRKQ
-298 DNMPEK
+298 SNMPEY
-304 QWVSHVI
+304 QWVSHYI
-311 QEKDLDP
+311 QDKDLDP
-318 NNAGKVVITLSSY
+318 DNVGKVVITLSSY
-331 VDFNNLSKT
+331 VDFINLSKT
-340 YDNRAVIS
+340 YNNRAVIR
-348 QIGGGYREAKAKVD
+348 QISGGYRDATANVA

-372 IDTTGNKIT
+372 IDSTGKKII
-381 WTIDF
+381 WTVDF
-386 NKESY
+386 NKENY
-391 NLGKVTI
+391 NLGNVTV

-403 SDLTGRIPQEF
+403 NDLTGRIPQEF
-414 TTAYFQRMKNG
+414 TAAYFQRMKNG
-425 EWGAKEDVTPTV
+425 EWGAKENVTPTV

-537 RADKNTVPA
+537 RADKSTVPA

-551 MYDTFIYDQNTV
+551 MYDTFIFDKNTV
-563 PNRSGVNSAN
+563 PNRSEVNSAN
-573 GYTIRKLGE
+573 GYTIKKVGDTG
-582 PEVTELSNGAK
+582 VTELANGAK

-602 KRQKLI
+602 KKQKLI
-608 NVENPVKDSTAGI
+608 NVENPVTVSTAGI
-621 KSAVYEILKGE
+621 TSAVYEIVKNE

-638 LELKLVPGEDNFAKF
+638 LELKLVPGVDNFAKF
-653 SSMIADREMLTQWY
+653 SSMIADKDILTQWY
-667 SKGDEK
+667 SGGDEK

-691 AAYYRYNSKL
+691 SAYYRYNSKL
-701 IRKQVISAKTA
+701 ISKQVISAKTA
-712 RNFLKNLDAVA
+712 RNFLKNLDAEA
-723 TNDDVFDDTEKND
+723 TNADVFDDNEKID
-736 VQQDDVGYDR
+736 VKQNDVGYDR
-746 DTRSVVFRISVNAA
+746 DTRTVVFRINVNAA

-770 PVILDDYS
+770 PVILDDTSLSNYS
-778 IDNNGWNKDFTFVPI
+778 WDRDFTFVPI

-817 KGTND
+817 EGTND

-847 DIVINPNGKPREGF
+847 DIVINPNGKPSEGF
-861 NVSFNKLNGPYVVFV
+861 QVAFNKLNGPYVVFV
-876 KVKVKEGYRVN
+876 KIKVKEGNRVN
-887 NKSTVTN
+887 NKGTVYN
-894 FASIYIGSNS
+894 HARIYIGSNS
-904 SKGQASSWYDDRF
+904 LVGQDYSWYDDRF

-940 WNVYYRPYKTYNDN
+940 WNVFYRPYKTYNDN
-954 NATKIKIEDKV
+954 NATKIKIEDKI
-965 NKNLVLRKEKNS
+965 NGNLVLRKEKNS

-991 GEYDKDGNFINPVE
+991 GEFDKDGNFINPVE
-1005 ITEGLN
+1005 VTDAPN

-1016 DNETGVMSINIPD
+1016 NNETGIMSINIPD
-1029 NDSSYKISYVTD
+1029 NDSSYKISYITD
-1041 FASNAVSGDDLS
+1041 FADNAARGDDLS
-1053 NEVTLIEGT
+1053 NEVKLIENGET
-1062 EPVGKSVIVKH
+1062 VGKSVKVTHQVK
-1073 QIKADAYGH
+1073 AEAYGH

-1091 QIAKVDTKGN
+1091 QIIKTDVKGN
-1101 RLAGAE
+1101 QLAGAE

-1114 TAAIPE
+1114 TAANPE
-1120 KNIGTF
+1120 RNIGTF
-1126 TTSADKAIK
+1126 TTSANKAIK

-1200 KIVERLNIVKT
+1200 KVTERLNLIKT
-1211 DVDGNRLAG
+1211 DADGNRLAG

-1251 ENLTEGEYELT
+1251 ENLTAGEYELV
-1262 ETKAPEGYD
+1262 ETKAPEGYV
-1271 VNNEPYK
+1271 VNKEPYK

-1296 AGKANLSNNE
+1296 VEKAKLLNNE
-1306 LSVINKKKP
+1306 LTVMNKKKP
-1315 VAPPAP
+1315 VTPPTPQTPEKP
-1321 VTPPTPVN
+1321 VVPPTPVN
-1329 PTPVI
+1329 PTPLI
-1334 PPTPENPTPVVPVTP
+1334 PVNPVTP
-1349 TTPSTPNPTPDLPSY
+1349 NTPDPTPSIPSY

-1385 NDGTPQGKVVKVTKP
+1385 NDGTPQGKVVKKTKP

-1405 YVFDEDKTP
+1405 YIFEKDKTP
-1414 LDGFKAKKGR
+1414 LDGFKAKKSR
-1424 KALPKTGGASTVWY
+1424 TNTLPKTGGASTVWY

-1447 MAGLTVRKRKEE
+1447 MAGFTVRKRKEE
-1459 E
+1459 K

>member
-8 IIKERESMWKKHG
+8 ILKERERMWKKHG

-35 TGVKLPDNVFASG
+35 TGVKLPNIIFASDA
-48 ENDKTDL
+48 NDKTEL
-55 VKPTTKV
+55 VRPTTKV
-62 EFKQPKYGYGNG
+62 EFRQPKYDYGNG

-86 VNMSNDILVN
+86 VDMSKDILVN
-96 VEFNPVF
+96 VEFDPVF
-103 DIDVPEDKRINKGD
+103 DLDAPADKRINKGD
-117 FVEIDLGQGLIINDN
+117 FVEFDLGQGLNIEDN
-132 YNPVYQ
+132 YQTLKQ
-138 KNIPVNDKDT
+138 KTIPVNDKDT

-155 IFTVNPTDGTLKVK
+155 IFTVNPSDGTLKVK

-198 TAKYEDSKM
+198 TAKYEASKM
-207 SIRLLDKEYEVTN
+207 SIRLLNKEYEVVN
-220 IKDNITI
+220 IRDVVNINK
-227 VKEGKLDYK
+227 VGKLDYI
-236 NGKIDWTITIERFI
+236 NGKIDWTINVERFI
-250 AGTNPKK
+250 SGTNPKR
-257 YLSLKGY
+257 YLSLKNY

-274 AKEYIEGSLKVNGK
+274 AKEYVEGSFRINGK
-288 ETDYVYTRKQ
+288 EAENVYTRKQ
-298 DNMPEK
+298 SNMPEY
-304 QWVSHVI
+304 QWVSHSI
-311 QEKDLDP
+311 QDKDLDP
-318 NNAGKVVITLSSY
+318 DNVGKVVITLSSY
-331 VDFNNLSKT
+331 VDFINLSKT
-340 YDNRAVIS
+340 YNNRAVIR
-348 QIGGGYREAKAKVD
+348 QISGGYRDATANVA

-372 IDTTGNKIT
+372 IDSTGKKII
-381 WTIDF
+381 WTVDF
-386 NKESY
+386 NKENY
-391 NLGKVTI
+391 NLGNVTV

-425 EWGAKEDVTPTV
+425 EWGAKENVTPTV

-537 RADKNTVPA
+537 RADKSTVPA

-551 MYDTFIYDQNTV
+551 MYDTFIFDNNTV
-563 PNRSGVNSAN
+563 PNKSEVNSAN
-573 GYTIRKLGE
+573 GYTIKKVGD
-582 PEVTELSNGAK
+582 PSVTTLANGAK

-602 KRQKLI
+602 KKQKLI
-608 NVENPVKDSTAGI
+608 NVENPVTVSSTGI
-621 KSAVYEILKGE
+621 TSAVYEIVKNE

-638 LELKLVPGEDNFAKF
+638 LELKLVPGVDNFAKF
-653 SSMIADREMLTQWY
+653 SSMIADRDILTQWY

-678 IMLTKGRYVTYQD
+678 IMLTKGKYVTYQD
-691 AAYYRYNSKL
+691 SAYYRYNSKL
-701 IRKQVISAKTA
+701 ISKQVISAKTA
-712 RNFLKNLDAVA
+712 RNFLKNIDAEA
-723 TNDDVFDDTEKND
+723 TNADVFDDNEKID
-736 VQQDDVGYDR
+736 VKQNDVGYDR
-746 DTRSVVFRISVNAA
+746 DTRSVVFRINVNAA

-770 PVILDDYS
+770 PVILDDTSLSNYS
-778 IDNNGWNKDFTFVPI
+778 WDRDFTFVPI

-817 KGTND
+817 EGTND

-847 DIVINPNGKPREGF
+847 DIVINPNGKPSEGF
-861 NVSFNKLNGPYVVFV
+861 QVAFNKLNGPYVVFV
-876 KVKVKEGYRVN
+876 KIKVKEGNRVN
-887 NKSTVTN
+887 NKGTVYN
-894 FASIYIGSNS
+894 HARIYIGSNS
-904 SKGQASSWYDDRF
+904 LVGQDYSWYDDRF
-917 LWKNYDGQDSKDKI
+917 LWKNYDGQDRKDKI

-940 WNVYYRPYKTYNDN
+940 WNVFYRPYKTYNDN
-954 NATKIKIEDKV
+954 NATKIKIEDKI
-965 NKNLVLRKEKNS
+965 NGNLVLRKEKNS

-991 GEYDKDGNFINPVE
+991 GEFDKDGNFINPVE
-1005 ITEGLN
+1005 VTDAPN

-1016 DNETGVMSINIPD
+1016 NNETGIMSINIPD
-1029 NDSSYKISYVTD
+1029 NDSSYKISYITD
-1041 FASNAVSGDDLS
+1041 FADNAARGDDLS
-1053 NEVTLIEGT
+1053 NEVKLIENGET
-1062 EPVGKSVIVKH
+1062 VGKSVKVTHQVK
-1073 QIKADAYGH
+1073 AEAYGH

-1091 QIAKVDTKGN
+1091 QIIKTDAKGN

-1114 TAAIPE
+1114 TAANSE

-1178 GDYAGLA
+1178 GDYSGLA

-1211 DVDGNRLAG
+1211 DADGSRLAG

-1251 ENLTEGEYELT
+1251 ENLTAGDYELV
-1262 ETKAPEGYD
+1262 ETKAPEGYV
-1271 VNNEPYK
+1271 VNKEPYK
-1278 IKVVKVEG
+1278 IKMVKVEG

-1296 AGKANLSNNE
+1296 VEKAKLLNNE
-1306 LSVINKKKP
+1306 LTVINKKKP
-1315 VAPPAP
+1315 V
-1321 VTPPTPVN
+1321 TPPTPEK
-1329 PTPVI
+1329 PVV
-1334 PPTPENPTPVVPVTP
+1334 PPTPENPTPLIPVNP
-1349 TTPSTPNPTPDLPSY
+1349 TTPNTPNPTPSIPSY

-1385 NDGTPQGKVVKVTKP
+1385 NDGTPQGKVVKTTKP

-1405 YVFDEDKTP
+1405 YIFEKDKTP
-1414 LDGFKAKKGR
+1414 LDGFKAKKSHT

-1438 YAAGMGLVI
+1438 YAAGMGLVV
-1447 MAGLTVRKRKEE
+1447 MADLTFRKRKEE

>member
-8 IIKERESMWKKHG
+8 ILKERERMWKKHG
-21 SALLGLILTVAIVL
+21 AALLGLILTVAIVL
-35 TGVKLPDNVFASG
+35 TGVKLPNIIFASDA
-48 ENDKTDL
+48 NDKTEL
-55 VKPTTKV
+55 VRPTTKV
-62 EFKQPKYGYGNG
+62 EFRQPKYDYGNG

-86 VNMSNDILVN
+86 VNMSKDILVN
-96 VEFNPVF
+96 VEFDPVF
-103 DIDVPEDKRINKGD
+103 DLDAPADKRINKGD
-117 FVEIDLGQGLIINDN
+117 FVEFDLGQGLNIEDN
-132 YNPVYQ
+132 YQTLKQ
-138 KNIPVNDKDT
+138 KTIPVNDKDT

-155 IFTVNPTDGTLKVK
+155 IFTVNPSDGTLKVK

-207 SIRLLDKEYEVTN
+207 SIRLLNKEYEVVN
-220 IKDNITI
+220 IRDVVNINK
-227 VKEGKLDYK
+227 VGKLDYI
-236 NGKIDWTITIERFI
+236 NGKIDWTINVERFI
-250 AGTNPKK
+250 SGTNPKR
-257 YLSLKGY
+257 YLSLKNY

-274 AKEYIEGSLKVNGK
+274 AKEYVEGSFRINGK
-288 ETDYVYTRKQ
+288 EAENVYTRKQ
-298 DNMPEK
+298 SNMPEY
-304 QWVSHVI
+304 QWVSHYI

-318 NNAGKVVITLSSY
+318 DNVGKVVITLSSY
-331 VDFNNLSKT
+331 VDFINLSKT
-340 YDNRAVIS
+340 YNNRAVIR
-348 QIGGGYREAKAKVD
+348 QISGGYRDATANVA

-372 IDTTGNKIT
+372 IDSTGKKII
-381 WTIDF
+381 WTVDF
-386 NKESY
+386 NKENY
-391 NLGKVTI
+391 NLGNVTV

-425 EWGAKEDVTPTV
+425 EWGAKENVTPTV

-537 RADKNTVPA
+537 RADKSTVPA

-551 MYDTFIYDQNTV
+551 MYDTFIFDKNTV
-563 PNRSGVNSAN
+563 PNRSEVNSAN
-573 GYTIRKLGE
+573 GYTIKKVGDTG
-582 PEVTELSNGAK
+582 VTELANGAK

-602 KRQKLI
+602 KKQKLI
-608 NVENPVKDSTAGI
+608 NVENPVTASTAGI
-621 KSAVYEILKGE
+621 TSAVYEIVKNE

-638 LELKLVPGEDNFAKF
+638 LELKLVPGVDNFAKF
-653 SSMIADREMLTQWY
+653 SSMIADKDILTQWY
-667 SKGDEK
+667 SGGDEK

-691 AAYYRYNSKL
+691 SAYYRYNSKL
-701 IRKQVISAKTA
+701 ISKQVISAKTA
-712 RNFLKNLDAVA
+712 RNFLKNLDAEA
-723 TNDDVFDDTEKND
+723 TNADVFDDNEKID
-736 VQQDDVGYDR
+736 VKQNDVGYDR
-746 DTRSVVFRISVNAA
+746 DTRSVVFRINVNAA

-770 PVILDDYS
+770 PVILDDTSLSNYS
-778 IDNNGWNKDFTFVPI
+778 WDRDFTFVPI

-817 KGTND
+817 EGTND

-847 DIVINPNGKPREGF
+847 DIVINPNGKPSEGF
-861 NVSFNKLNGPYVVFV
+861 QVAFNKLNGPYVVFV
-876 KVKVKEGYRVN
+876 KIKVKEGNRVN
-887 NKSTVTN
+887 NKGTVYN
-894 FASIYIGSNS
+894 HARIYIGSNS
-904 SKGQASSWYDDRF
+904 LVGQDYSWYDDRF

-940 WNVYYRPYKTYNDN
+940 WNVFYRPYKTYNDN
-954 NATKIKIEDKV
+954 NATKIKIEDKI
-965 NKNLVLRKEKNS
+965 NGNLVLRKEKNS

-991 GEYDKDGNFINPVE
+991 GEFDKDGNFINPVE
-1005 ITEGLN
+1005 VTDAPN

-1016 DNETGVMSINIPD
+1016 NNETGIMSINIPD
-1029 NDSSYKISYVTD
+1029 NDSSYKISYITD
-1041 FASNAVSGDDLS
+1041 FADNAARGDDLS
-1053 NEVTLIEGT
+1053 NEVKLIENGET
-1062 EPVGKSVIVKH
+1062 VGKSVKVTHQVK
-1073 QIKADAYGH
+1073 AEAYGH

-1091 QIAKVDTKGN
+1091 QIIKTDVKGN
-1101 RLAGAE
+1101 QLAGAE

-1114 TAAIPE
+1114 TVANQE

-1211 DVDGNRLAG
+1211 DVDGSRLAG

-1251 ENLTEGEYELT
+1251 ENLTAGEYELV
-1262 ETKAPEGYD
+1262 ETKAPEGYV
-1271 VNNEPYK
+1271 VNKEPYK

-1296 AGKANLSNNE
+1296 VEKAKLLNNE
-1306 LSVINKKKP
+1306 LTVVNNKK
-1315 VAPPAP
+1315 P
-1321 VTPPTPVN
+1321 VTPPTP
-1329 PTPVI
+1329 PTPEKPVV
-1334 PPTPENPTPVVPVTP
+1334 PPTPENPTPLIPVNP
-1349 TTPSTPNPTPDLPSY
+1349 TTPNTPNPTPSIPSY

-1385 NDGTPQGKVVKVTKP
+1385 NDGTPQGKVVKKTKP

-1405 YVFDEDKTP
+1405 YIFEKDKTP
-1414 LDGFKAKKGR
+1414 LDGFKAKKSHT

-1438 YAAGMGLVI
+1438 YVAGMGLVV
-1447 MAGLTVRKRKEE
+1447 MAGLTFRKRKEE

>member
-1 MAGGGKT
+1 MAGGGIL
-8 IIKERESMWKKHG
+8 IIKERERMWKKHG

-35 TGVKLPDNVFASG
+35 TGVKLPNIIFASDA
-48 ENDKTDL
+48 NDKTEL
-55 VKPTTKV
+55 VRPTTKV
-62 EFKQPKYGYGNG
+62 EFRQPKYDYGNG

-86 VNMSNDILVN
+86 VDMSKDILVN
-96 VEFNPVF
+96 VEFDPVF
-103 DIDVPEDKRINKGD
+103 DLDAPDDKRINKGD
-117 FVEIDLGQGLIINDN
+117 FVEFDLGQGLNIEDN
-132 YNPVYQ
+132 YQTLKQ
-138 KNIPVNDKDT
+138 KTIPVNDKDT

-155 IFTVNPTDGTLKVK
+155 IFTVNPSDGTLKVK

-207 SIRLLDKEYEVTN
+207 SIRLLNKEYEVVN
-220 IKDNITI
+220 IRDVVNINK
-227 VKEGKLDYK
+227 VGKLDYI
-236 NGKIDWTITIERFI
+236 NGKIDWTINVERFI
-250 AGTNPKK
+250 SGTNPKR
-257 YLSLKGY
+257 YLSLKNY

-274 AKEYIEGSLKVNGK
+274 AKEYVEGSFRINGK
-288 ETDYVYTRKQ
+288 EAENVSTRKQ
-298 DNMPEK
+298 SNMPEY

-311 QEKDLDP
+311 QDKDLAPD
-318 NNAGKVVITLSSY
+318 NVGKVVITLSSY

-340 YDNRAVIS
+340 YDNRAVIR
-348 QIGGGYREAKAKVD
+348 QIGGGYRDATANVA

-372 IDTTGNKIT
+372 IDSTGKKII
-381 WTIDF
+381 WTVDF
-386 NKESY
+386 NKENY
-391 NLGKVTI
+391 NLGNVTV

-403 SDLTGRIPQEF
+403 NDLTGRIPQEF

-425 EWGAKEDVTPTV
+425 EWGAKENVTPTV

-537 RADKNTVPA
+537 RADKSTVPA

-551 MYDTFIYDQNTV
+551 MYDTFIFDKNTV
-563 PNRSGVNSAN
+563 PNRSEVNSAN
-573 GYTIRKLGE
+573 GYTIKKVGDTG
-582 PEVTELSNGAK
+582 VTELANGAK

-602 KRQKLI
+602 KKQKLI
-608 NVENPVKDSTAGI
+608 NVENPVTVSTAGI
-621 KSAVYEILKGE
+621 TSAVYEIVKNE

-638 LELKLVPGEDNFAKF
+638 LELKLVPGVDNFAKF
-653 SSMIADREMLTQWY
+653 SSMIADKDILTQWY
-667 SKGDEK
+667 SGGDEK

-691 AAYYRYNSKL
+691 SAYYRYNSKL
-701 IRKQVISAKTA
+701 ISKQVISAKTA
-712 RNFLKNLDAVA
+712 RNFLKNLDAEA
-723 TNDDVFDDTEKND
+723 TNADVFDDNEKID
-736 VQQDDVGYDR
+736 VKQNDVGYDR
-746 DTRSVVFRISVNAA
+746 DTRTVVFRINVNAA

-770 PVILDDYS
+770 PVILDDTSLSNYS
-778 IDNNGWNKDFTFVPI
+778 WDRDFTFVPI

-817 KGTND
+817 EGTND

-847 DIVINPNGKPREGF
+847 DIVINPNGKPSEGF
-861 NVSFNKLNGPYVVFV
+861 QVAFNKLNGPYVVFV
-876 KVKVKEGYRVN
+876 KIKVKEGNRVN
-887 NKSTVTN
+887 NKGTVYN
-894 FASIYIGSNS
+894 HARIYIGSNS
-904 SKGQASSWYDDRF
+904 LVGQDYSWYDDRF

-940 WNVYYRPYKTYNDN
+940 WNVFYRPYKTYNDN
-954 NATKIKIEDKV
+954 NATKIKIEDKI
-965 NKNLVLRKEKNS
+965 NGNLVLRKEKNS

-991 GEYDKDGNFINPVE
+991 GEFDKDGNFINPVE
-1005 ITEGLN
+1005 VTDAPN

-1016 DNETGVMSINIPD
+1016 NNETGIMSINIPD
-1029 NDSSYKISYVTD
+1029 NDSSYKISYITD
-1041 FASNAVSGDDLS
+1041 FADNAARGDDLS
-1053 NEVTLIEGT
+1053 NEVKLIENGET
-1062 EPVGKSVIVKH
+1062 VGKSVKVTHQVK
-1073 QIKADAYGH
+1073 AEAYGH

-1091 QIAKVDTKGN
+1091 QIIKTDVKGN
-1101 RLAGAE
+1101 QLAGAE

-1114 TAAIPE
+1114 TAANPE
-1120 KNIGTF
+1120 RNIGTF
-1126 TTSADKAIK
+1126 TTSANKAIK

-1200 KIVERLNIVKT
+1200 KVTERLNLIKT
-1211 DVDGNRLAG
+1211 DADGNRLAG

-1251 ENLTEGEYELT
+1251 ENLTAGEYELV
-1262 ETKAPEGYD
+1262 ETKAPEGYV
-1271 VNNEPYK
+1271 VNKEPYK

-1296 AGKANLSNNE
+1296 VEKAKLLNNE
-1306 LSVINKKKP
+1306 LTVMNKKK
-1315 VAPPAP
+1315 P
-1321 VTPPTPVN
+1321 VTPPTPEK
-1329 PTPVI
+1329 PVV
-1334 PPTPENPTPVVPVTP
+1334 PPTPENPTPLIPVNP
-1349 TTPSTPNPTPDLPSY
+1349 TTPNTPNPTPSIPSY

-1385 NDGTPQGKVVKVTKP
+1385 NDGTPQGKVVKTTKP

-1405 YVFDEDKTP
+1405 YIFEKDKTP
-1414 LDGFKAKKGR
+1414 LDGFKAKKSHT

-1438 YAAGMGLVI
+1438 YAAGMGLVV
-1447 MAGLTVRKRKEE
+1447 MAGFTFRKRKEE

>member
-8 IIKERESMWKKHG
+8 ILKERERMWKKHG

-35 TGVKLPDNVFASG
+35 TGVKLPNIIFASDA
-48 ENDKTDL
+48 NDKTEL
-55 VKPTTKV
+55 VRPTTKV
-62 EFKQPKYGYGNG
+62 EFRQPKYDYGNG

-86 VNMSNDILVN
+86 VDMSKDILVN
-96 VEFNPVF
+96 VEFDPVF
-103 DIDVPEDKRINKGD
+103 DLDAPDDKRINKGD
-117 FVEIDLGQGLIINDN
+117 FVEFDLGQGLNIEDN
-132 YNPVYQ
+132 YQTLKQ
-138 KNIPVNDKDT
+138 KTIPVNDKDT

-155 IFTVNPTDGTLKVK
+155 IFTVNPSDGTLRVK

-207 SIRLLDKEYEVTN
+207 SIRLLNKEYEVVN
-220 IKDNITI
+220 IKDVVNISK
-227 VKEGKLDYK
+227 VGKLDYI
-236 NGKIDWTITIERFI
+236 NGKIDWTINVERFI
-250 AGTNPKK
+250 SGTNPKR
-257 YLSLKGY
+257 YLSLKNY

-274 AKEYIEGSLKVNGK
+274 AKEYVEGSFRINGK
-288 ETDYVYTRKQ
+288 EAENVYTRKQ
-298 DNMPEK
+298 SNMPEY
-304 QWVSHVI
+304 QWVSHYI
-311 QEKDLDP
+311 QDKDLDP
-318 NNAGKVVITLSSY
+318 DNVGKVVITLSSY
-331 VDFNNLSKT
+331 VDFINLSKT
-340 YDNRAVIS
+340 YNNRAVIR
-348 QIGGGYREAKAKVD
+348 QISGGYRDATANVA

-372 IDTTGNKIT
+372 IDSTGKKII
-381 WTIDF
+381 WTVDF
-386 NKESY
+386 NKENY
-391 NLGKVTI
+391 NLGNVTV

-403 SDLTGRIPQEF
+403 NDLTGRIPQEF

-425 EWGAKEDVTPTV
+425 EWGAKENVTPTV

-537 RADKNTVPA
+537 RADKSTVPV

-551 MYDTFIYDQNTV
+551 MYDTFIFDKNTV
-563 PNRSGVNSAN
+563 PNRSEVNSAN
-573 GYTIRKLGE
+573 GYTIKKVGDTG
-582 PEVTELSNGAK
+582 VTELANGAK

-602 KRQKLI
+602 KKQKLI
-608 NVENPVKDSTAGI
+608 NVENPVTVSTAGI
-621 KSAVYEILKGE
+621 TSAVYEIVKNE

-638 LELKLVPGEDNFAKF
+638 LELKLVPGVDNFAKF
-653 SSMIADREMLTQWY
+653 SSMIADKDILTQWY
-667 SKGDEK
+667 SGGDEK

-691 AAYYRYNSKL
+691 SAYYRYNSKL
-701 IRKQVISAKTA
+701 ISKQVISAKTA
-712 RNFLKNLDAVA
+712 RNFLKNLDAEA
-723 TNDDVFDDTEKND
+723 TNADVFDDAEKID
-736 VQQDDVGYDR
+736 VKQNDVGYDR
-746 DTRSVVFRISVNAA
+746 DTRSVVFRINVNAA

-770 PVILDDYS
+770 PVILDDTSLSNYS
-778 IDNNGWNKDFTFVPI
+778 WDRDFTFVPI

-817 KGTND
+817 EGTND

-847 DIVINPNGKPREGF
+847 DIVINPNGKPSEGF
-861 NVSFNKLNGPYVVFV
+861 QVAFNKLNGPYVVFV
-876 KVKVKEGYRVN
+876 KIKVKEGNRVN
-887 NKSTVTN
+887 NKGTVYN
-894 FASIYIGSNS
+894 HARIYIGSNS
-904 SKGQASSWYDDRF
+904 LVGQDYSWYDDRF

-940 WNVYYRPYKTYNDN
+940 WNVFYRPYKTYNDN
-954 NATKIKIEDKV
+954 NATKIIIEDKI
-965 NKNLVLRKEKNS
+965 NGNLVLRKEKNS

-991 GEYDKDGNFINPVE
+991 GEFDKDGNFINPVE
-1005 ITEGLN
+1005 VTDAPN

-1016 DNETGVMSINIPD
+1016 NNETGIMSINIPD
-1029 NDSSYKISYVTD
+1029 NDSSYKISYITD
-1041 FASNAVSGDDLS
+1041 FADNAARGDDLS
-1053 NEVTLIEGT
+1053 NEVKLIENGET
-1062 EPVGKSVIVKH
+1062 VGKSVKVTHQVK
-1073 QIKADAYGH
+1073 AEAYGH

-1091 QIAKVDTKGN
+1091 QIIKTDAKGN

-1114 TAAIPE
+1114 TAANPE

-1200 KIVERLNIVKT
+1200 KVTERLNLIKT
-1211 DVDGNRLAG
+1211 DADGSRLAG

-1251 ENLTEGEYELT
+1251 ENLTAGDYELD
-1262 ETKAPEGYD
+1262 ETKAPEGYV
-1271 VNNEPYK
+1271 VNKEPYK

-1296 AGKANLSNNE
+1296 VEKAKLLNNE
-1306 LSVINKKKP
+1306 LTVINKKKP
-1315 VAPPAP
+1315 V
-1321 VTPPTPVN
+1321 TPPTP
-1329 PTPVI
+1329 PTPEKPVV
-1334 PPTPENPTPVVPVTP
+1334 PPTPENPTPLIPVNP
-1349 TTPSTPNPTPDLPSY
+1349 TTPNTPNPTPSIPSY

-1385 NDGTPQGKVVKVTKP
+1385 NDGTPQGKVVKKTKP

-1405 YVFDEDKTP
+1405 YIFEKDKTP
-1414 LDGFKAKKGR
+1414 LDGFKAKKSHT

-1447 MAGLTVRKRKEE
+1447 MAGFAVRRRKEE
-1459 E
+1459 K

>member
-1 MAGGGKT
+1 MAGGGNL
-8 IIKERESMWKKHG
+8 IIKERERMWKKHG

-35 TGVKLPDNVFASG
+35 TGVKLPNIIFASDA
-48 ENDKTDL
+48 NDKTEL
-55 VKPTTKV
+55 VRPTTKV
-62 EFKQPKYGYGNG
+62 EFRQPKYDYGNG

-86 VNMSNDILVN
+86 VDMSKDILVN
-96 VEFNPVF
+96 VEFDPVF
-103 DIDVPEDKRINKGD
+103 DLDAPADKRINKGD
-117 FVEIDLGQGLIINDN
+117 FVEFDLGQGLNIEDN
-132 YNPVYQ
+132 YQTLKQ
-138 KNIPVNDKDT
+138 KTIPVNDKDT

-155 IFTVNPTDGTLKVK
+155 IFTVNPSDGTLKVK

-207 SIRLLDKEYEVTN
+207 SIRLLNKEYEVVN
-220 IKDNITI
+220 IRDVVNINK
-227 VKEGKLDYK
+227 VGKLDYI
-236 NGKIDWTITIERFI
+236 NGKIDWTINVERFI
-250 AGTNPKK
+250 SGTNPKR
-257 YLSLKGY
+257 YLSLKNY

-274 AKEYIEGSLKVNGK
+274 AKEYVEGSFRINGK
-288 ETDYVYTRKQ
+288 EAENVYTRKQ
-298 DNMPEK
+298 SNMPEY
-304 QWVSHVI
+304 QWVSHSI
-311 QEKDLDP
+311 QDKDLDP
-318 NNAGKVVITLSSY
+318 DNVGKVVITLSSY
-331 VDFNNLSKT
+331 VDFINLSKT
-340 YDNRAVIS
+340 YNNRAVIRQS
-348 QIGGGYREAKAKVD
+348 SGGYRDATANVA

-372 IDTTGNKIT
+372 IDSTGKKII
-381 WTIDF
+381 WTVDF
-386 NKESY
+386 NKENY
-391 NLGKVTI
+391 NIGNVTV

-425 EWGAKEDVTPTV
+425 EWGAKENVTPTV

-537 RADKNTVPA
+537 RADKSTVPA

-551 MYDTFIYDQNTV
+551 MYDTFIFDNNTV
-563 PNRSGVNSAN
+563 PNKSEVNSAN
-573 GYTIRKLGE
+573 GYTIKKVGD
-582 PEVTELSNGAK
+582 PSVTTLANGAK

-602 KRQKLI
+602 KKQKLI
-608 NVENPVKDSTAGI
+608 NVENPVTVSSTGI
-621 KSAVYEILKGE
+621 TSAVYEIVKNE

-638 LELKLVPGEDNFAKF
+638 LELKLVPGVDNFAKF
-653 SSMIADREMLTQWY
+653 SSMIADRDILTQWY

-678 IMLTKGRYVTYQD
+678 VMLTKGKYVTYQD
-691 AAYYRYNSKL
+691 SAYYRYNSKL
-701 IRKQVISAKTA
+701 ISKQVISAKAA
-712 RNFLKNLDAVA
+712 RNFLKNLDAEA
-723 TNDDVFDDTEKND
+723 TNADVFDDNEKID
-736 VQQDDVGYDR
+736 VKQNDVGYDR
-746 DTRSVVFRISVNAA
+746 DTRTVVFRINVNAA

-770 PVILDDYS
+770 PVILDDTSLSNYS
-778 IDNNGWNKDFTFVPI
+778 WDKDFTFVPI

-817 KGTND
+817 EGTND
-822 PDYRIG
+822 PDYRIE

-847 DIVINPNGKPREGF
+847 DIVINPNGKPSEGF
-861 NVSFNKLNGPYVVFV
+861 RVAFNKLNGPYVVFV
-876 KVKVKEGYRVN
+876 KIKVKEGYRVN
-887 NKSTVTN
+887 NKGTVYN
-894 FASIYIGSNS
+894 HARIYIGSNS
-904 SKGQASSWYDDRF
+904 LVGQDYSWYDDRF

-940 WNVYYRPYKTYNDN
+940 WNVFYRPYKTYNDN
-954 NATKIKIEDKV
+954 NATKIKIEDKI
-965 NKNLVLRKEKNS
+965 NGNLVLRKEKNS

-991 GEYDKDGNFINPVE
+991 GEFDKDGNFINPVE
-1005 ITEGLN
+1005 VTDAPN

-1016 DNETGVMSINIPD
+1016 NNETGIMSINIPD
-1029 NDSSYKISYVTD
+1029 NDSSYKISYITD
-1041 FASNAVSGDDLS
+1041 FADNAARGDSLS
-1053 NEVTLIEGT
+1053 NEVKLIENGET
-1062 EPVGKSVIVKH
+1062 VGKSVKVTHQVK
-1073 QIKADAYGH
+1073 AEAYGH

-1091 QIAKVDTKGN
+1091 QIIKTDAKGN

-1114 TAAIPE
+1114 TAANPE

-1126 TTSADKAIK
+1126 TTTADKDIK

-1211 DVDGNRLAG
+1211 DADGNRLAG

-1232 DAAVEVGKYT
+1232 DAAIEVGKYT

-1251 ENLTEGEYELT
+1251 ENLTAGDYELV
-1262 ETKAPEGYD
+1262 ETKAPEGYA
-1271 VNNEPYK
+1271 VNKEPYK

-1296 AGKANLSNNE
+1296 VGKAKLSNNE
-1306 LSVINKKKP
+1306 LIVINNKK
-1315 VAPPAP
+1315 P
-1321 VTPPTPVN
+1321 VTPPTP
-1329 PTPVI
+1329 PTPEKPVV
-1334 PPTPENPTPVVPVTP
+1334 PPTPENPTPLIPVNP
-1349 TTPSTPNPTPDLPSY
+1349 TTPNTPNPTPSIPSY

-1385 NDGTPQGKVVKVTKP
+1385 NDGTPQGKVVKKTKP

-1405 YVFDEDKTP
+1405 YIFEKDKTP
-1414 LDGFKAKKGR
+1414 LDGFKAKKSHT

-1438 YAAGMGLVI
+1438 YAAGMGLVV
-1447 MAGLTVRKRKEE
+1447 MAGFTFRKRKEE

>member
-8 IIKERESMWKKHG
+8 IIKERERMWKKHG
-21 SALLGLILTVAIVL
+21 AALLGLILTVAIVL
-35 TGVKLPDNVFASG
+35 TGVKLPNIIFASDA
-48 ENDKTDL
+48 NDKTEL
-55 VKPTTKV
+55 VRPTTKV
-62 EFKQPKYGYGNG
+62 EFRQPKYDYGNG

-86 VNMSNDILVN
+86 VDMSKDILVN
-96 VEFNPVF
+96 VEFDPVF
-103 DIDVPEDKRINKGD
+103 DLDAPDDKRINKGD
-117 FVEIDLGQGLIINDN
+117 FVEFDLGQGLNIEDN
-132 YNPVYQ
+132 YQTLKQ
-138 KNIPVNDKDT
+138 KTIPVNDKDT

-155 IFTVNPTDGTLKVK
+155 IFTVNPSDGTLKVK

-184 GKIGASITISVDGQ
+184 GKIGASITISIDGQ

-207 SIRLLDKEYEVTN
+207 SIRLLNKEYEVVN
-220 IKDNITI
+220 IRDVVNINK
-227 VKEGKLDYK
+227 VGKLDYI
-236 NGKIDWTITIERFI
+236 NGKIDWTINVERFI
-250 AGTNPKK
+250 SGTNPKR
-257 YLSLKGY
+257 YLSLKNY

-274 AKEYIEGSLKVNGK
+274 AKEYVEGSFRINGK
-288 ETDYVYTRKQ
+288 EAENVYTRKQ
-298 DNMPEK
+298 SNMPEY
-304 QWVSHVI
+304 QWVSHYI
-311 QEKDLDP
+311 QDKDLDP
-318 NNAGKVVITLSSY
+318 DNVGKVVITLSSY
-331 VDFNNLSKT
+331 VDFINLSKT
-340 YDNRAVIS
+340 YNNRAVIR
-348 QIGGGYREAKAKVD
+348 QISGGYRDATANVA

-372 IDTTGNKIT
+372 IDSTGKKII
-381 WTIDF
+381 WTVDF
-386 NKESY
+386 NKENY
-391 NLGKVTI
+391 NLGNVTV

-425 EWGAKEDVTPTV
+425 DWGAKENVTPTV

-488 HAKVRTSP
+488 PAKVRTSP

-537 RADKNTVPA
+537 RADKSTVPA

-551 MYDTFIYDQNTV
+551 MYDTFIFDNNTV
-563 PNRSGVNSAN
+563 PNKSEVNSAN
-573 GYTIRKLGE
+573 GYTIKKVGA
-582 PEVTELSNGAK
+582 PSVTTLANGTK

-602 KRQKLI
+602 KKQKLI
-608 NVENPVKDSTAGI
+608 NVENPVTASTAGI
-621 KSAVYEILKGE
+621 TSAVYEIVKNE

-638 LELKLVPGEDNFAKF
+638 LELKLVPGVDNFAKF
-653 SSMIADREMLTQWY
+653 SSMIADKDILTQWY

-678 IMLTKGRYVTYQD
+678 IMLTKGKYVTYQD
-691 AAYYRYNSKL
+691 SAYYRYNSKL
-701 IRKQVISAKTA
+701 ISKQVISAKTA
-712 RNFLKNLDAVA
+712 RNFLKNLDAEA
-723 TNDDVFDDTEKND
+723 TNADVFDDNEKID
-736 VQQDDVGYDR
+736 VKQNDVGYDR
-746 DTRSVVFRISVNAA
+746 DTRTVVFRINVNAA

-770 PVILDDYS
+770 PVILDDTSLSNYS
-778 IDNNGWNKDFTFVPI
+778 WDKDFTFVPI

-817 KGTND
+817 EGTND

-847 DIVINPNGKPREGF
+847 DIVINPNGKPSEGF
-861 NVSFNKLNGPYVVFV
+861 QVAFNKLNGPYVVFV
-876 KVKVKEGYRVN
+876 KIKVKEGNRVN
-887 NKSTVTN
+887 NKGTVYN
-894 FASIYIGSNS
+894 HARIYIGSNS
-904 SKGQASSWYDDRF
+904 LVGQDYSWYDDRF

-940 WNVYYRPYKTYNDN
+940 WNVFYRPYKTYNDN
-954 NATKIKIEDKV
+954 NATKIIIEDKI
-965 NKNLVLRKEKNS
+965 NGNLVLRKEKNS

-991 GEYDKDGNFINPVE
+991 GEFDKDGNFINPVE
-1005 ITEGLN
+1005 VTDAPN

-1016 DNETGVMSINIPD
+1016 NNETGIMSINIPD
-1029 NDSSYKISYVTD
+1029 NDSSYKISYITD
-1041 FASNAVSGDDLS
+1041 FADNAARGDSLS
-1053 NEVTLIEGT
+1053 NEVKLIENGET
-1062 EPVGKSVIVKH
+1062 IGKSVKVTHQVK
-1073 QIKADAYGH
+1073 AEAYGH

-1091 QIAKVDTKGN
+1091 QIIKTDVKGN
-1101 RLAGAE
+1101 QLAGAE

-1114 TAAIPE
+1114 TATNQE

-1126 TTSADKAIK
+1126 TTTADKAIK
-1135 FEELTAGEYELVET
+1135 FDELTAGEYELVET

-1173 KVELI
+1173 KDELI
-1178 GDYAGLA
+1178 GDYSGLA

-1211 DVDGNRLAG
+1211 DADGSRLAG

-1232 DAAVEVGKYT
+1232 DAAIEVGKYT

-1251 ENLTEGEYELT
+1251 ENLTAGDYELV
-1262 ETKAPEGYD
+1262 ETKAPEGYA
-1271 VNNEPYK
+1271 VNKEPYK

-1296 AGKANLSNNE
+1296 VEKAKLLNNE
-1306 LSVINKKKP
+1306 LTVVNNKKP
-1315 VAPPAP
+1315 VTPPTPEKP
-1321 VTPPTPVN
+1321 VVPPTPVN
-1329 PTPVI
+1329 PTPLI
-1334 PPTPENPTPVVPVTP
+1334 PVNP
-1349 TTPSTPNPTPDLPSY
+1349 TTPNTPDPTPSIPSY

-1385 NDGTPQGKVVKVTKP
+1385 NDGTPQGKVVKKTKP

-1405 YVFDEDKTP
+1405 YIFEKDKTP
-1414 LDGFKAKKGR
+1414 LDGFKAKKSR
-1424 KALPKTGGASTVWY
+1424 TNTLPKTGGASTVWY

-1447 MAGLTVRKRKEE
+1447 MAGFTFRKRKEE
-1459 E
+1459 K

>member
-8 IIKERESMWKKHG
+8 ILKERERMWKKHG

-35 TGVKLPDNVFASG
+35 TGVKLPNIIFASDA
-48 ENDKTDL
+48 NDKTEL
-55 VKPTTKV
+55 VRPTTKV
-62 EFKQPKYGYGNG
+62 EFRQPKYDYGNG

-86 VNMSNDILVN
+86 VDMSKDILVN
-96 VEFNPVF
+96 VEFDPVF
-103 DIDVPEDKRINKGD
+103 DLDAPADKRINKGD
-117 FVEIDLGQGLIINDN
+117 FVEFDLGQGLNIEDN
-132 YNPVYQ
+132 YQTLKQ
-138 KNIPVNDKDT
+138 KTIPVNDKDT

-155 IFTVNPTDGTLKVK
+155 IFTVNPSDGTLKVK

-207 SIRLLDKEYEVTN
+207 SIRLLNKEYEVVN
-220 IKDNITI
+220 IKDVVNISK
-227 VKEGKLDYK
+227 VGKLDYI
-236 NGKIDWTITIERFI
+236 NGKIDWTINVERFI
-250 AGTNPKK
+250 SGTNPKR
-257 YLSLKGY
+257 YLSLKNY

-274 AKEYIEGSLKVNGK
+274 AKEYVEGSFRINGK
-288 ETDYVYTRKQ
+288 EAENVNTRKQ
-298 DNMPEK
+298 SNMPEY
-304 QWVSHVI
+304 QWVSHYI
-311 QEKDLDP
+311 QDKDLDP
-318 NNAGKVVITLSSY
+318 DNVGKVVITLSSY
-331 VDFNNLSKT
+331 VDFINLSKT
-340 YDNRAVIS
+340 YNNRAVIR
-348 QIGGGYREAKAKVD
+348 QISGGYRDATANVA

-372 IDTTGNKIT
+372 IDSTGKKII
-381 WTIDF
+381 WTVDF
-386 NKESY
+386 NKENY
-391 NLGKVTI
+391 NLGNVTV

-425 EWGAKEDVTPTV
+425 EWGAKENVTPTV

-537 RADKNTVPA
+537 RADKSTVPA

-551 MYDTFIYDQNTV
+551 MYDTFIFDKNTV
-563 PNRSGVNSAN
+563 PNRSEVNSAN
-573 GYTIRKLGE
+573 GYTIKKVGDTG
-582 PEVTELSNGAK
+582 VTELANGAK

-602 KRQKLI
+602 KKQKLI
-608 NVENPVKDSTAGI
+608 NVENPVTVSTAGI
-621 KSAVYEILKGE
+621 TSAVYEIVKNE

-638 LELKLVPGEDNFAKF
+638 LELKLVPGVDNFAKF
-653 SSMIADREMLTQWY
+653 SSMIADKDILTQWY
-667 SKGDEK
+667 SGGDEK

-691 AAYYRYNSKL
+691 SAYYRYNSKL
-701 IRKQVISAKTA
+701 ISKQVISAKTA
-712 RNFLKNLDAVA
+712 RNFLKNLDAEA
-723 TNDDVFDDTEKND
+723 TNADVFDDNEKID
-736 VQQDDVGYDR
+736 VKQNDVGYDR
-746 DTRSVVFRISVNAA
+746 DTRSVVFRINVNAA

-770 PVILDDYS
+770 PVILDDTSLSNYS
-778 IDNNGWNKDFTFVPI
+778 WDRDFTFVPI

-817 KGTND
+817 EGTND

-847 DIVINPNGKPREGF
+847 DIVINPNGKPSEGF
-861 NVSFNKLNGPYVVFV
+861 QVAFNKLNGPYVVFV
-876 KVKVKEGYRVN
+876 KIKVKEGNRVN
-887 NKSTVTN
+887 NKGTVYN
-894 FASIYIGSNS
+894 HARIYIGSNS
-904 SKGQASSWYDDRF
+904 LVGQDYSWYDDRF

-940 WNVYYRPYKTYNDN
+940 WNVFYRPYKTYNDN
-954 NATKIKIEDKV
+954 NATKIKIEDKI
-965 NKNLVLRKEKNS
+965 NGNLVLRKEKNS

-991 GEYDKDGNFINPVE
+991 GEFDKDGNFINPVE
-1005 ITEGLN
+1005 VTDAPN

-1016 DNETGVMSINIPD
+1016 NNETGIMSINIPD
-1029 NDSSYKISYVTD
+1029 NDSSYKISYITD
-1041 FASNAVSGDDLS
+1041 FADNAARGDSLS
-1053 NEVTLIEGT
+1053 NEVKLIENGET
-1062 EPVGKSVIVKH
+1062 LGKSVKVTHQVK
-1073 QIKADAYGH
+1073 AEAYGH

-1091 QIAKVDTKGN
+1091 QIIKTDVKGN
-1101 RLAGAE
+1101 QLAGAE

-1114 TAAIPE
+1114 TATNQE

-1126 TTSADKAIK
+1126 TTTADKAIK
-1135 FEELTAGEYELVET
+1135 FDELTAGEYELVET

-1211 DVDGNRLAG
+1211 DVDGSRLAG

-1251 ENLTEGEYELT
+1251 ENLTAGE
-1262 ETKAPEGYD
+1262 
-1271 VNNEPYK
+1271 
-1278 IKVVKVEG
+1278 
-1286 GFKAELVGDY
+1286 
-1296 AGKANLSNNE
+1296 
-1306 LSVINKKKP
+1306 
-1315 VAPPAP
+1315 
-1321 VTPPTPVN
+1321 
-1329 PTPVI
+1329 
-1334 PPTPENPTPVVPVTP
+1334 
-1349 TTPSTPNPTPDLPSY
+1349 
-1364 PINNTPNPN
+1364 
-1373 DPNSPDEFEVIG
+1373 
-1385 NDGTPQGKVVKVTKP
+1385 
-1400 NGEKE
+1400 
-1405 YVFDEDKTP
+1405 
-1414 LDGFKAKKGR
+1414 
-1424 KALPKTGGASTVWY
+1424 
-1438 YAAGMGLVI
+1438 
-1447 MAGLTVRKRKEE
+1447 
-1459 E
+1459 

>member
-8 IIKERESMWKKHG
+8 IIKERERMWKKHG

-35 TGVKLPDNVFASG
+35 TGVKLPNIIFASDA
-48 ENDKTDL
+48 NDKTEL
-55 VKPTTKV
+55 VRPTTKV
-62 EFKQPKYGYGNG
+62 EFRQPKYDYGNG

-86 VNMSNDILVN
+86 VDMSKDILVN
-96 VEFNPVF
+96 VEFDPVF
-103 DIDVPEDKRINKGD
+103 DLDVPADKRINKGD
-117 FVEIDLGQGLIINDN
+117 FVEFDLGQGLNIEDN
-132 YNPVYQ
+132 YQTLKQ
-138 KNIPVNDKDT
+138 KTIPVNDKDT

-155 IFTVNPTDGTLKVK
+155 IFTVNPSDGTLRVK
-169 FDFSTGADAVFKKRD
+169 FDFSSGADAVFKKRD

-207 SIRLLDKEYEVTN
+207 SIRLLNKEYEVVN
-220 IKDNITI
+220 IRDVVNINK
-227 VKEGKLDYK
+227 VGKLDYI
-236 NGKIDWTITIERFI
+236 NGKIDWTINVERFI
-250 AGTNPKK
+250 SGTNPKR
-257 YLSLKGY
+257 YLSLKNY

-274 AKEYIEGSLKVNGK
+274 AKEYVEGSFRINGK
-288 ETDYVYTRKQ
+288 EAENVYTRKQ
-298 DNMPEK
+298 SNMPEY
-304 QWVSHVI
+304 QWVSHSI
-311 QEKDLDP
+311 QDKDLDP
-318 NNAGKVVITLSSY
+318 DNVGKVVITLSSY
-331 VDFNNLSKT
+331 VDFINLSKT
-340 YDNRAVIS
+340 YNNRAVIR
-348 QIGGGYREAKAKVD
+348 QISGGYRDATANVA

-372 IDTTGNKIT
+372 IDSTGKKII
-381 WTIDF
+381 WTVDF
-386 NKESY
+386 NKENY
-391 NLGKVTI
+391 NLGNVTV

-425 EWGAKEDVTPTV
+425 EWGAKENVTPTV

-537 RADKNTVPA
+537 RADKSTVPA

-551 MYDTFIYDQNTV
+551 MYDTFIFDNNTV
-563 PNRSGVNSAN
+563 PNRSEVNSAN
-573 GYTIRKLGE
+573 GYTIKKVGD
-582 PEVTELSNGAK
+582 PGVTELANGAK

-602 KRQKLI
+602 KKQKLI
-608 NVENPVKDSTAGI
+608 NVENPVTASTAGI
-621 KSAVYEILKGE
+621 TSTVYEIVKNE

-638 LELKLVPGEDNFAKF
+638 LELKLVPGVDNFAKF
-653 SSMIADREMLTQWY
+653 SSMIADKDILTQWY
-667 SKGDEK
+667 SGGDEK

-678 IMLTKGRYVTYQD
+678 IMLTKGKYVTYQD
-691 AAYYRYNSKL
+691 SAYYRYNSKL
-701 IRKQVISAKTA
+701 ISKQVISAKTA
-712 RNFLKNLDAVA
+712 RNFLKNLDAEA
-723 TNDDVFDDTEKND
+723 TNADVFDDNEKID
-736 VQQDDVGYDR
+736 VKQNDVGYDR
-746 DTRSVVFRISVNAA
+746 DTRSVVFRINVNAA

-770 PVILDDYS
+770 PVILDDTSLSNYS
-778 IDNNGWNKDFTFVPI
+778 WDRDFTFVPI

-817 KGTND
+817 EGTND

-847 DIVINPNGKPREGF
+847 DIVINPNGKPSEGF
-861 NVSFNKLNGPYVVFV
+861 QVAFNKLNGPYVVFV
-876 KVKVKEGYRVN
+876 KIKVKEGYRVN
-887 NKSTVTN
+887 NKGTVYN
-894 FASIYIGSNS
+894 HARIYIGSNS
-904 SKGQASSWYDDRF
+904 LVGQDYSWYDDRF

-954 NATKIKIEDKV
+954 NATKIKIEDKI
-965 NKNLVLRKEKNS
+965 NGNLVLRKEKNS

-991 GEYDKDGNFINPVE
+991 GEFDKDGNFINPVE
-1005 ITEGLN
+1005 VTDAPN

-1016 DNETGVMSINIPD
+1016 NNETGIMSINIPD
-1029 NDSSYKISYVTD
+1029 NDSSYKISYITD
-1041 FASNAVSGDDLS
+1041 FADNAARGDDLS
-1053 NEVTLIEGT
+1053 NEVKLIENGET
-1062 EPVGKSVIVKH
+1062 VGKSVKVTHQVK
-1073 QIKADAYGH
+1073 AEAYGH

-1091 QIAKVDTKGN
+1091 QIIKTDVKGN
-1101 RLAGAE
+1101 QLAGAE

-1114 TAAIPE
+1114 TVANQE

-1211 DVDGNRLAG
+1211 DADGSRLAG

-1251 ENLTEGEYELT
+1251 ENLTAGEYELV
-1262 ETKAPEGYD
+1262 ETKAPEGYV
-1271 VNNEPYK
+1271 VNKEPHK

-1296 AGKANLSNNE
+1296 VEKAKLLNNE
-1306 LSVINKKKP
+1306 LTVINNKKP
-1315 VAPPAP
+1315 VTPPTPEKP
-1321 VTPPTPVN
+1321 VVPPTPVN
-1329 PTPVI
+1329 PTPLI
-1334 PPTPENPTPVVPVTP
+1334 PVNPVTP
-1349 TTPSTPNPTPDLPSY
+1349 NTPDPTPSIPSY

-1385 NDGTPQGKVVKVTKP
+1385 NDGTPQGKVVKKTKP

-1405 YVFDEDKTP
+1405 YIFEKDKTP
-1414 LDGFKAKKGR
+1414 LDGFKAKKSR
-1424 KALPKTGGASTVWY
+1424 TNTLPKTGGASTVWY

-1447 MAGLTVRKRKEE
+1447 MAGFTFRKRKEE
-1459 E
+1459 K

>member
-1 MAGGGKT
+1 MAGGGNL
-8 IIKERESMWKKHG
+8 IIKERERMWKKHG
-21 SALLGLILTVAIVL
+21 AALLGLILTVAIVL
-35 TGVKLPDNVFASG
+35 TGVKLPNIIFASDA
-48 ENDKTDL
+48 NDKTEL
-55 VKPTTKV
+55 VRPTTKV
-62 EFKQPKYGYGNG
+62 EFRQPKYDYGNG

-86 VNMSNDILVN
+86 VDMSKDILVN
-96 VEFNPVF
+96 VEFDPVF
-103 DIDVPEDKRINKGD
+103 DLDAPADKRINKGD
-117 FVEIDLGQGLIINDN
+117 FVEFDLGQGLNIEDN
-132 YNPVYQ
+132 YQTLKQ
-138 KNIPVNDKDT
+138 KTIPVNDKDT

-155 IFTVNPTDGTLKVK
+155 IFTVNPSDGTLKVK

-184 GKIGASITISVDGQ
+184 GKLGASITISVDGQ
-198 TAKYEDSKM
+198 TAKYEASKM
-207 SIRLLDKEYEVTN
+207 SIRLLNKEYEVVN
-220 IKDNITI
+220 IRDVVNINK
-227 VKEGKLDYK
+227 VGKLDYI
-236 NGKIDWTITIERFI
+236 NGKIDWTINVERFI
-250 AGTNPKK
+250 SGTNPKR
-257 YLSLKGY
+257 YLSLKNY

-274 AKEYIEGSLKVNGK
+274 AKEYVEGSFRINGK
-288 ETDYVYTRKQ
+288 EAENVYTRKQ
-298 DNMPEK
+298 SNMPEY
-304 QWVSHVI
+304 QWVSHSI
-311 QEKDLDP
+311 QDKDLAPD
-318 NNAGKVVITLSSY
+318 NVGKVVITLSSY
-331 VDFNNLSKT
+331 VDFINLSKT
-340 YDNRAVIS
+340 YNNRAVIRQS
-348 QIGGGYREAKAKVD
+348 SGGYRDATANVA

-372 IDTTGNKIT
+372 IDSTGKKII
-381 WTIDF
+381 WTVDF
-386 NKESY
+386 NKENY
-391 NLGKVTI
+391 NLGNVTV

-425 EWGAKEDVTPTV
+425 DWGAKENVTPTV

-537 RADKNTVPA
+537 RADKSTVPA

-551 MYDTFIYDQNTV
+551 MYDTFIFDNNTV
-563 PNRSGVNSAN
+563 PNKSEVNSAN
-573 GYTIRKLGE
+573 GYTIKKVGD
-582 PEVTELSNGAK
+582 PSVTTLANGAK

-602 KRQKLI
+602 KKQKLI
-608 NVENPVKDSTAGI
+608 NVENPVTVSSTGI
-621 KSAVYEILKGE
+621 TSAVYEIVKNE

-638 LELKLVPGEDNFAKF
+638 LELKLVPGVDNFAKF
-653 SSMIADREMLTQWY
+653 SSMIADKDILTQWY

-678 IMLTKGRYVTYQD
+678 IMLTKGKYVTYQD
-691 AAYYRYNSKL
+691 SAYYRYNSKL
-701 IRKQVISAKTA
+701 ISKQVISAKTA
-712 RNFLKNLDAVA
+712 RNFLKNLDAEA
-723 TNDDVFDDTEKND
+723 TNADVFDDNEKID
-736 VQQDDVGYDR
+736 VQQNDVGYDR
-746 DTRSVVFRISVNAA
+746 DRRTVVFRINVNAA

-770 PVILDDYS
+770 PVILDDTSLSNYS
-778 IDNNGWNKDFTFVPI
+778 WDKDFTFVPI

-817 KGTND
+817 EGTNA

-840 DEELKKE
+840 DEELRKE
-847 DIVINPNGKPREGF
+847 DIVINPNGKPSEGF
-861 NVSFNKLNGPYVVFV
+861 KVAFNKLNGPYVVFV
-876 KVKVKEGYRVN
+876 KIKVKEGYRVN
-887 NKSTVTN
+887 NKGTVYN
-894 FASIYIGSNS
+894 HARIYIGSNS
-904 SKGQASSWYDDRF
+904 LVGQDYSWYDDRF
-917 LWKNYDGQDSKDKI
+917 LWKNYDGQDGKDKI

-940 WNVYYRPYKTYNDN
+940 WNVFYRPYKTYNDN
-954 NATKIKIEDKV
+954 NATKIKIEDKI
-965 NKNLVLRKEKNS
+965 NGNLVLRKEKNS

-991 GEYDKDGNFINPVE
+991 GEFDKDGNFINPVE
-1005 ITEGLN
+1005 VTDAPN

-1016 DNETGVMSINIPD
+1016 NNETGIMSINIPD
-1029 NDSSYKISYVTD
+1029 NDSSYKISYITD
-1041 FASNAVSGDDLS
+1041 FADNAARGDSLS
-1053 NEVTLIEGT
+1053 NEVKLIENGET
-1062 EPVGKSVIVKH
+1062 VGKSVKVTHQVK
-1073 QIKADAYGH
+1073 AEAYGH

-1091 QIAKVDTKGN
+1091 QIAKVDTKGK

-1114 TAAIPE
+1114 TAANPE

-1126 TTSADKAIK
+1126 TTTADKAIK

-1149 KAPEGYESN
+1149 KAPDGYESN

-1211 DVDGNRLAG
+1211 DADGNRLAG

-1251 ENLTEGEYELT
+1251 ENLTAGEYELV
-1262 ETKAPEGYD
+1262 ETKAPEGYA
-1271 VNNEPYK
+1271 VNKEPYK

-1296 AGKANLSNNE
+1296 VEKAKLLNNE
-1306 LSVINKKKP
+1306 LTVVNNKKP
-1315 VAPPAP
+1315 VTPPTPPTPEKP
-1321 VTPPTPVN
+1321 VVPPTPVN
-1329 PTPVI
+1329 PTPLI
-1334 PPTPENPTPVVPVTP
+1334 PVNPVTP
-1349 TTPSTPNPTPDLPSY
+1349 NTPTPTPSIPSY

-1385 NDGTPQGKVVKVTKP
+1385 NDGTPQGKVVKKTKP

-1405 YVFDEDKTP
+1405 YIFEKDKTP
-1414 LDGFKAKKGR
+1414 LDGFKAKKSR
-1424 KALPKTGGASTVWY
+1424 TNTLPKTGGASTVWY

-1447 MAGLTVRKRKEE
+1447 MAGFTFRKRKEE
-1459 E
+1459 K

>member
-1 MAGGGKT
+1 MAGGGNL
-8 IIKERESMWKKHG
+8 IIKERERMWKKHG
-21 SALLGLILTVAIVL
+21 AALLGLILTVAIVL
-35 TGVKLPDNVFASG
+35 TGVKLPNIIFASDA
-48 ENDKTDL
+48 NDKTEL
-55 VKPTTKV
+55 VRPTTKV
-62 EFKQPKYGYGNG
+62 EFRQPKYDYGNG

-86 VNMSNDILVN
+86 VDMSKDILVN
-96 VEFNPVF
+96 VEFDPVF
-103 DIDVPEDKRINKGD
+103 DLDAPADKRINKGD
-117 FVEIDLGQGLIINDN
+117 FVEFDLGQGLNIEDN
-132 YNPVYQ
+132 YQTLKQ
-138 KNIPVNDKDT
+138 KTIPVNDKDT

-155 IFTVNPTDGTLKVK
+155 IFTVNPSDGTLKVK

-184 GKIGASITISVDGQ
+184 GKLGASITISVDGQ
-198 TAKYEDSKM
+198 TAKYEASKM
-207 SIRLLDKEYEVTN
+207 SIRLLNKEYEVVN
-220 IKDNITI
+220 IRDVVNINK
-227 VKEGKLDYK
+227 VGKLDYI
-236 NGKIDWTITIERFI
+236 NGKIDWTINVERFI
-250 AGTNPKK
+250 SGTNPKR
-257 YLSLKGY
+257 YLSLKNY

-274 AKEYIEGSLKVNGK
+274 AKEYVEGSFRINGK
-288 ETDYVYTRKQ
+288 EAENVSTRKQ
-298 DNMPEK
+298 SNMPEY

-311 QEKDLDP
+311 QDKDLAPD
-318 NNAGKVVITLSSY
+318 NVGKVVITLSSY

-340 YDNRAVIS
+340 YDNRAVIR
-348 QIGGGYREAKAKVD
+348 QIGGGYRDATANVA

-372 IDTTGNKIT
+372 IDSTGKKII
-381 WTIDF
+381 WTVDF
-386 NKESY
+386 NKENY
-391 NLGKVTI
+391 NLGNVTV

-403 SDLTGRIPQEF
+403 SDLTSRIPQEF

-425 EWGAKEDVTPTV
+425 EWGAKENVTPTV

-537 RADKNTVPA
+537 RADKSTVPA

-551 MYDTFIYDQNTV
+551 MYDTFIFDNNTV
-563 PNRSGVNSAN
+563 PNKSEVNSAN
-573 GYTIRKLGE
+573 GYTIKKVGA
-582 PEVTELSNGAK
+582 PSVTTLANGAK

-602 KRQKLI
+602 KKQKLI
-608 NVENPVKDSTAGI
+608 NVENPVTASTAGI
-621 KSAVYEILKGE
+621 TSAVYEIVKNE

-638 LELKLVPGEDNFAKF
+638 LELKLVPGVDNFAKF
-653 SSMIADREMLTQWY
+653 SSMIADKDILTQWY

-678 IMLTKGRYVTYQD
+678 IMLTKGKYVTYQD
-691 AAYYRYNSKL
+691 SAYYRYNSKL
-701 IRKQVISAKTA
+701 ISKQVISAKTA
-712 RNFLKNLDAVA
+712 RNFLKNLDAEA
-723 TNDDVFDDTEKND
+723 TNADVFDDNEKID
-736 VQQDDVGYDR
+736 VQQNDVGYDR
-746 DTRSVVFRISVNAA
+746 DTRTVVFRINVNAA

-770 PVILDDYS
+770 PVILDDTSLSNYS
-778 IDNNGWNKDFTFVPI
+778 WDKDFTFVPI

-817 KGTND
+817 EGTD
-822 PDYRIG
+822 APDYRIE

-840 DEELKKE
+840 DEELRKE
-847 DIVINPNGKPREGF
+847 DIVINPNGKPSEGF
-861 NVSFNKLNGPYVVFV
+861 KVAFNKLNGPYVVFV
-876 KVKVKEGYRVN
+876 KIKVKEGYRVN
-887 NKSTVTN
+887 NKGTVYN
-894 FASIYIGSNS
+894 HARIYIGSNS
-904 SKGQASSWYDDRF
+904 LVGQDYSWYDDRF

-940 WNVYYRPYKTYNDN
+940 WNVFYHPYKTYNDN
-954 NATKIKIEDKV
+954 NATKIKIEDKI
-965 NKNLVLRKEKNS
+965 NGNLVLRKEKNS

-991 GEYDKDGNFINPVE
+991 GEFDKDGNFINPVE
-1005 ITEGLN
+1005 VTDAPN

-1016 DNETGVMSINIPD
+1016 NNETGIMSINIPD
-1029 NDSSYKISYVTD
+1029 NDSSYKISYITD
-1041 FASNAVSGDDLS
+1041 FADNAARGDSLS
-1053 NEVTLIEGT
+1053 NEVKLIENGET
-1062 EPVGKSVIVKH
+1062 VGKSVKVTHQVK
-1073 QIKADAYGH
+1073 AEAYGH

-1091 QIAKVDTKGN
+1091 QIIKTDVKGN
-1101 RLAGAE
+1101 QLAGAE

-1114 TAAIPE
+1114 TAANPE
-1120 KNIGTF
+1120 NNIGTF
-1126 TTSADKAIK
+1126 TTTADKAIK

-1211 DVDGNRLAG
+1211 DADGNRLAG

-1242 SVTDEAIRI
+1242 SVTDEAIRL
-1251 ENLTEGEYELT
+1251 ENLTAGDYELV
-1262 ETKAPEGYD
+1262 ETKAPEGYA
-1271 VNNEPYK
+1271 VNKEPYK

-1296 AGKANLSNNE
+1296 VGKAKLSNNE
-1306 LSVINKKKP
+1306 LIVINNKKP
-1315 VAPPAP
+1315 VTPPTPPTPEKP
-1321 VTPPTPVN
+1321 VVPPTPVN
-1329 PTPVI
+1329 PTPLI
-1334 PPTPENPTPVVPVTP
+1334 PVNPVTP
-1349 TTPSTPNPTPDLPSY
+1349 NTPNPTPSIPSY

-1385 NDGTPQGKVVKVTKP
+1385 NDGTPQGKVVKKTKP

-1405 YVFDEDKTP
+1405 YIFEKDKTP
-1414 LDGFKAKKGR
+1414 LDGFKAKKSR
-1424 KALPKTGGASTVWY
+1424 TNTLPKTGGASTVWY

-1447 MAGLTVRKRKEE
+1447 MAGFTVRKRKEE
-1459 E
+1459 K

>member
-1 MAGGGKT
+1 MAGGGNL
-8 IIKERESMWKKHG
+8 IIKERERMWKKHG

-35 TGVKLPDNVFASG
+35 TGVKLPNIIFASDA
-48 ENDKTDL
+48 NDKTDL
-55 VKPTTKV
+55 VRPTTKV
-62 EFKQPKYGYGNG
+62 EFRQPKYDYGNG

-86 VNMSNDILVN
+86 VDMSKDILVN
-96 VEFNPVF
+96 VEFDPVF
-103 DIDVPEDKRINKGD
+103 DLDAPDDKRINKGD
-117 FVEIDLGQGLIINDN
+117 FVEFDLGQGLNIEDN
-132 YNPVYQ
+132 YQTLKQ
-138 KNIPVNDKDT
+138 KTIPVNDKDT

-155 IFTVNPTDGTLKVK
+155 IFTVNPSDGTLKVK

-207 SIRLLDKEYEVTN
+207 SIRLLNKEYEVVN
-220 IKDNITI
+220 IKDVVNISK
-227 VKEGKLDYK
+227 VGKLDYI
-236 NGKIDWTITIERFI
+236 NGKIDWTINVERFI
-250 AGTNPKK
+250 SGTNPKR
-257 YLSLKGY
+257 YLSLKNY

-274 AKEYIEGSLKVNGK
+274 AKEYVEGSFRINGK
-288 ETDYVYTRKQ
+288 EAENVNTRKQ
-298 DNMPEK
+298 SNMPEY
-304 QWVSHVI
+304 QWVSHYI
-311 QEKDLDP
+311 QDKDLDP
-318 NNAGKVVITLSSY
+318 DNVGKVVITLSSY
-331 VDFNNLSKT
+331 VDFINLSKT
-340 YDNRAVIS
+340 YNNRAVIR
-348 QIGGGYREAKAKVD
+348 QISGGYRDATANVA

-372 IDTTGNKIT
+372 IDSTGKKII
-381 WTIDF
+381 WTVDF
-386 NKESY
+386 NKENY
-391 NLGKVTI
+391 NLGNVTV

-403 SDLTGRIPQEF
+403 NDLTGRIPQEF
-414 TTAYFQRMKNG
+414 TAAYFQRMKNG
-425 EWGAKEDVTPTV
+425 EWGAKENVTPTV

-537 RADKNTVPA
+537 RADKSTVPA

-551 MYDTFIYDQNTV
+551 MYDTFIFDKNTV
-563 PNRSGVNSAN
+563 PNRSEVNSAN
-573 GYTIRKLGE
+573 GYTIKKVGDTG
-582 PEVTELSNGAK
+582 VTELANGAK

-602 KRQKLI
+602 KKQKLI
-608 NVENPVKDSTAGI
+608 NVENPVTVSTAGI
-621 KSAVYEILKGE
+621 TSAVYEIVKNE

-638 LELKLVPGEDNFAKF
+638 LELKLVPGVDNFAKF
-653 SSMIADREMLTQWY
+653 SSMIADKDILTQWY
-667 SKGDEK
+667 SGGDEK

-691 AAYYRYNSKL
+691 SAYYRYNSKL
-701 IRKQVISAKTA
+701 ISKQVISAKTA
-712 RNFLKNLDAVA
+712 RNFLKNLDAEA
-723 TNDDVFDDTEKND
+723 TNADVFDDNEKID
-736 VQQDDVGYDR
+736 VKQNDVGYDR
-746 DTRSVVFRISVNAA
+746 DTRTVVFRINVNAA

-770 PVILDDYS
+770 PVILDDTSLSNYS
-778 IDNNGWNKDFTFVPI
+778 WDRDFTFVPI

-817 KGTND
+817 EGTND

-847 DIVINPNGKPREGF
+847 DIVINPNGKPSEGF
-861 NVSFNKLNGPYVVFV
+861 QVAFNKLNGPYVVFV
-876 KVKVKEGYRVN
+876 KIKVKEGNRVN
-887 NKSTVTN
+887 NKGTVYN
-894 FASIYIGSNS
+894 HARIYIGSNS
-904 SKGQASSWYDDRF
+904 LVGQDYSWYDDRF

-940 WNVYYRPYKTYNDN
+940 WNVFYRPYKTYNDN
-954 NATKIKIEDKV
+954 NATKIKIEDKI
-965 NKNLVLRKEKNS
+965 NGNLVLRKEKNS

-991 GEYDKDGNFINPVE
+991 GEFDKDGNFINPVE
-1005 ITEGLN
+1005 VTDAPN

-1016 DNETGVMSINIPD
+1016 NNETGIMSINIPD
-1029 NDSSYKISYVTD
+1029 NDSSYKISYITD
-1041 FASNAVSGDDLS
+1041 FADNAARGDDLS
-1053 NEVTLIEGT
+1053 NEVKLIENGET
-1062 EPVGKSVIVKH
+1062 VGKSVKVTHQVK
-1073 QIKADAYGH
+1073 AEAYGH

-1091 QIAKVDTKGN
+1091 QIIKTDVKGN
-1101 RLAGAE
+1101 QLAGAE

-1114 TAAIPE
+1114 TAANPE
-1120 KNIGTF
+1120 RNIGTF
-1126 TTSADKAIK
+1126 TTSANKAIK

-1200 KIVERLNIVKT
+1200 KVTERLNLIKT
-1211 DVDGNRLAG
+1211 DADGNRLAG

-1251 ENLTEGEYELT
+1251 ENLTAGEYELV
-1262 ETKAPEGYD
+1262 ETKAPEGYV
-1271 VNNEPYK
+1271 VNKEPYK

-1296 AGKANLSNNE
+1296 VEKAKLLNNE
-1306 LSVINKKKP
+1306 LTVMNKKK
-1315 VAPPAP
+1315 P
-1321 VTPPTPVN
+1321 VTPPTPEK
-1329 PTPVI
+1329 PVV
-1334 PPTPENPTPVVPVTP
+1334 PPTPENPTPLIPVNP
-1349 TTPSTPNPTPDLPSY
+1349 TTPNTPNPTPSIPSY

-1385 NDGTPQGKVVKVTKP
+1385 NDGTPQGKVVKTTKP

-1405 YVFDEDKTP
+1405 YIFEKDKTP
-1414 LDGFKAKKGR
+1414 LDGFKAKKSHT

-1438 YAAGMGLVI
+1438 YAAGMGLVV
-1447 MAGLTVRKRKEE
+1447 MAGFTFRKRKEE